1 MGLRIVYGRAG
12 TGKSTFC
19 INQIKRKIENSP
31 KNKLLLI
38 VPEQFTFQTE
48 NRMLEAIGEK
58 FVLNAE
64 VLSFK
69 RLAYK
74 VFNECGGITK
84 NIMSDAGKSMLLFK
98 VLEDLSDDMTIFKSA
113 SKQKGFID
121 IASKTIT
128 EFKKYN
134 VNNEVL
140 DLTLD
145 QIEEPNLKMKMEELK
160 DIFNEFNS
168 KLHEG
173 HIDGEDQLLLL
184 DEKLDDCC
192 IYDDAEIWI
201 DEFTTFTPSQLSV
214 ISKLLKKARRVN
226 ITLSLDDTKA
236 YKGESDLFGATKN
249 TEKRLIRLIEEEG
262 LPFDGYINLNEDVPY
277 RFKENEEFKHIERQL
292 YAYPFEEYRGKN
304 ESVRLYKANNNY
316 DEVEFVAK
324 DILRL
329 VREKEY
335 RFKDISII
343 CRNVDSYEKVVSVI
357 FDEYEIPYYID
368 KKIDIASNPLIVFIN
383 SAVDIISKNWTYENV
398 FKYLKTGLIREFY
411 GRNYEEEN
419 NNLLDELEN
428 YVLAY
433 GIKGKKW
440 MEEWSNYSSNI
451 LKEEELSEENKQALN
466 RLNDIREAIVTPL
479 QEFAEECSG
488 KKTLKE
494 FAILLYEFLD
504 NKLGVMDTIDDYV
517 DFFKERDLQTKA
529 KEYSEVR
536 DIFINVLEQAVD
548 VLGEEKMDLTEFMKV
563 LNVGLSKYEMGL
575 IPVALD
581 QVNIGDITR
590 IKSRGA
596 KALYIIGV
604 NDGVLPSANKEEG
617 ILSDNDREILLE
629 KGVALA
635 SDTKTKVFE
644 EQFLVYT
651 AFTIASDY
659 LVVTYPLADF
669 EGKSQR
675 PSIIVHRLKKI
686 LPNVKEESE
695 GFKVI
700 RDEYEKVSAK
710 IPTLNELMIAMRKNQ
725 DDIKVE
731 EYWNT
736 VYKWFLENSKWKEK
750 IEYVKKGLEYSN
762 VSKNISKDKAKALY
776 EDSNSKISLSV
787 SRLEKYAQCP
797 FAYYI
802 QYGLK
807 AKDRKIYEFT
817 APDLGSFMHEILD
830 EFTNEV
836 KEQGLKWSDLNHE
849 KCRGIINE
857 LVDEQVKNNKS
868 SILNSSKRYS
878 YFTDRFKRIL
888 TKSVMVIT
896 EQMKRSDFEVYKNEL
911 AFGFNKDVDS
921 IKLALPSGENFFL
934 NGRIDR
940 VDKLNLEGETYLRVI
955 DYKTGARKFDLNK
968 FYNGLQ
974 MQLLVYLDALIN
986 NSENI
991 VESQAM
997 PGAILYFRI
1006 DDPILK
1012 SKGDLTEEEIK
1023 EEILKELKLDGLLLN
1038 DLKVVKAMDKDLEP
1052 GTHSLIIPANIKKAG
1067 DLGKNKALITMDQFE
1082 LLRKY
1087 VNEKMVEIC
1096 QDMIDGKIDIEP
1108 CKENKNT
1115 VCEYCSYSHIC
1126 QFDSSLEE
1134 NKYKVISKK
1143 KDEELWKS
1151 IYEKVGGEVH
1161 GD

>member
-1 MGLRIVYGRAG
+1 MGLKIIYGRAG

-19 INQIKRKIENSP
+19 INQIKKKINNSP
-31 KNKLLLI
+31 TNKLILL

-48 NRMLEAIGEK
+48 NKVLNAIGERY
-58 FVLNAE
+58 VLNAE

-69 RLAYK
+69 RLAHN
-74 VFNECGGITK
+74 VFNECGGATRT
-84 NIMSDAGKSMLLFK
+84 IMGDAGKSMLIFK
-98 VLEDLSDDMTIFKSA
+98 VLEDLGDNMTVFKNA
-113 SKQKGFID
+113 SRQKGFID

-140 DLTLD
+140 DLTINE
-145 QIEEPNLKMKMEELK
+145 IEDENLKMKMEELK
-160 DIFNEFNS
+160 DVFNEFNS
-168 KLHEG
+168 RLHEG
-173 HIDGEDQLLLL
+173 YVDEEDQLLLL
-184 DEKLDDCC
+184 NEKLDGCSL
-192 IYDDAEIWI
+192 YDGAEIWI
-201 DEFTTFTPSQLSV
+201 DEFSSFTPNQLSV
-214 ISKLLKKARRVN
+214 IGKLLKRAKSVN
-226 ITLSLDDTKA
+226 ITLSIDEVNLP
-236 YKGESDLFGATKN
+236 KGESDLFVATKN
-249 TEKRLIRLIEEEG
+249 TEKRLMNLIQEEG
-262 LPFDGYINLNEDVPY
+262 IAFNGYINLNEDIPY
-277 RFKENEEFKHIERQL
+277 RFKENKELAHIERQL
-292 YAYPFEEYRGKN
+292 YAYPFKQYRGKN
-304 ESVRLYKANNNY
+304 NSLRLYRANNNY
-316 DEVEFVAK
+316 DEIEFVAK

-329 VREKEY
+329 VREKQY
-335 RFKDISII
+335 RFKDISVI
-343 CRNVDSYEKVVSVI
+343 CRDVDNYEKVVSAI
-357 FDEYEIPYYID
+357 FSEYEIPYYID

-383 SAVDIISKNWTYENV
+383 SAVDIISKNWTYESM
-398 FKYLKTGLIREFY
+398 FKYLKTGLIKEFR
-411 GRNYEEEN
+411 GIEGAEFI
-419 NNLLDELEN
+419 DELEN

-440 MEEWSNYSSNI
+440 MEEWVNYSSSI
-451 LKEEELSEENKQALN
+451 LKEEDISEENKQRLE
-466 RLNDIREAIVTPL
+466 RLNDIRETIVTPL
-479 QEFAEECSG
+479 DEFNKQCKG

-494 FAILLYEFLD
+494 FATILYEFLD
-504 NKLGVMDTIDDYV
+504 SKLDIMDTIDKYV
-517 DFFKERDLQTKA
+517 EYFKENDMAIEA

-536 DIFINVLEQAVD
+536 DIFIDVLEQAVD
-548 VLGEEKMDLTEFMKV
+548 VLGNEVMDLNEFMKV
-563 LNVGLSKYEMGL
+563 LNIGLSQYEMGL

-590 IKSRGA
+590 IKSRGT

-604 NDGVLPSANKEEG
+604 NDGVLPSASKEEG

-629 KGVALA
+629 KGISLA
-635 SDTKTKVFE
+635 SDTRTKIFE

-651 AFTIASDY
+651 AFTIAEEY
-659 LVVTYPLADF
+659 LFVTYPLADF

-695 GFKVI
+695 GFKLVN
-700 RDEYEKVSAK
+700 DKYEKISAK
-710 IPTLNELMIAMRKNQ
+710 IPTLNELMIAIRKNY
-725 DDIKVE
+725 DGAEIED
-731 EYWNT
+731 YWKY
-736 VYKWFLENSKWKEK
+736 VYDWYLREPKWKER
-750 IEYVKKGLEYSN
+750 IEYVRKGLEYTN
-762 VSKNISKDKAKALY
+762 LENNISKEKAKKLY
-776 EDSNSKISLSV
+776 EDNKNKISLSV
-787 SRLEKYAQCP
+787 SRLERYAQCP

-830 EFTNEV
+830 EFTNEI
-836 KEQGLKWSDLNHE
+836 KEKDLKWSDLSKEN
-849 KCRGIINE
+849 CRNIINS
-857 LVDEQVKNNKS
+857 LVDNQVKNNKS

-888 TKSVMVIT
+888 TKSVMVIS
-896 EQMKRSDFEVYKNEL
+896 EQMKRSDFEIYKNEL
-911 AFGFNKDVDS
+911 AFGFSKDVNS
-921 IKLALPSGENFFL
+921 IKLDLPSGESFYL

-940 VDKLNLEGETYLRVI
+940 VDKLNLEGETYLRII
-955 DYKTGARKFDLNK
+955 DYKTGSKKFDLNK

-991 VESQAM
+991 VENQAM

-1023 EEILKELKLDGLLLN
+1023 SEVLKELKLEGLLL
-1038 DLKVVKAMDKDLEP
+1038 DDVKVVKAMDNTLEP
-1052 GTHSLIIPANIKKAG
+1052 GTHSLIIPANMKKAG
-1067 DLGKNKALITMDQFE
+1067 DLGKNKALITMEQFE

-1096 QDMIDGKIDIEP
+1096 QNMIEGKIDIEP
-1108 CKENKNT
+1108 CKENKNI
-1115 VCEYCSYSHIC
+1115 VCDYCNYSHIC
-1126 QFDSSLEE
+1126 QFDSSLED
-1134 NKYKVISKK
+1134 NRYKVIPKK
-1143 KDEELWKS
+1143 KDEEIWKS
-1151 IYEKVGGEVH
+1151 INEKVGGEVN

>member
-1 MGLRIVYGRAG
+1 MGLKIIYGRAG

-19 INQIKRKIENSP
+19 INQIKKKINNSP
-31 KNKLLLI
+31 TNKLILL

-48 NRMLEAIGEK
+48 NKVLSAIGERY
-58 FVLNAE
+58 VLNAE

-69 RLAYK
+69 RLAHN
-74 VFNECGGITK
+74 VFNECGGATRT
-84 NIMSDAGKSMLLFK
+84 IMEDAGKSMLIFK
-98 VLEDLSDDMTIFKSA
+98 VLEDLGDNMTVFKNA
-113 SKQKGFID
+113 SRQKGFID

-140 DLTLD
+140 DLTINE
-145 QIEEPNLKMKMEELK
+145 IEDENLKMKMEELK
-160 DIFNEFNS
+160 DVFNEFNS
-168 KLHEG
+168 RLHEG
-173 HIDGEDQLLLL
+173 YVDEEDQLLLL
-184 DEKLDDCC
+184 NEKLDGCSL
-192 IYDDAEIWI
+192 YDGAEIWI
-201 DEFTTFTPSQLSV
+201 DEFSSFTPNQLSV
-214 ISKLLKKARRVN
+214 IGKLLKRAKSVN
-226 ITLSLDDTKA
+226 ITLSIDEVNSP
-236 YKGESDLFGATKN
+236 KGESDLFVATKN
-249 TEKRLIRLIEEEG
+249 TEKRLMNLIQEEG
-262 LPFDGYINLNEDVPY
+262 IAFNGYINLNEDIPY
-277 RFKENEEFKHIERQL
+277 RFKENKELAHIERQL
-292 YAYPFEEYRGKN
+292 YAYPFKQYRGKN
-304 ESVRLYKANNNY
+304 NSLRLYRANNNY
-316 DEVEFVAK
+316 DEIEFVAK

-329 VREKEY
+329 VREKQY
-335 RFKDISII
+335 RFKDISVI
-343 CRNVDSYEKVVSVI
+343 CRDVDNYEKVVSAI
-357 FDEYEIPYYID
+357 FAEYEIPYYID

-383 SAVDIISKNWTYENV
+383 SAVDIISKNWTYESM
-398 FKYLKTGLIREFY
+398 FKYLKTGLIKEFR
-411 GRNYEEEN
+411 GIEGAE
-419 NNLLDELEN
+419 LIDELEN

-440 MEEWSNYSSNI
+440 IEEWVNYSSSI
-451 LKEEELSEENKQALN
+451 LKEEDISEENKQRLE
-466 RLNDIREAIVTPL
+466 RLNDIRETIVTPL
-479 QEFAEECSG
+479 DDLNKQCKG

-494 FAILLYEFLD
+494 FATILYEFLD
-504 NKLGVMDTIDDYV
+504 SKLDIMDTLDKYV
-517 DFFKERDLQTKA
+517 EYFKENDMAIEA

-536 DIFINVLEQAVD
+536 DIFIDVLEQAVD
-548 VLGEEKMDLTEFMKV
+548 VLGNEVMDLNEFMKV
-563 LNVGLSKYEMGL
+563 LNIGLSQYEMGL

-590 IKSRGA
+590 IKSRGT

-604 NDGVLPSANKEEG
+604 NDGVLPSASKEEG

-629 KGVALA
+629 KGISLA
-635 SDTKTKVFE
+635 SDTRTKIFE

-651 AFTIASDY
+651 AFTIAEEY

-695 GFKVI
+695 GFKLVNDKYDKI
-700 RDEYEKVSAK
+700 SAK
-710 IPTLNELMIAMRKNQ
+710 LPTLNELMIAIRKNY
-725 DDIKVE
+725 DGAEIED
-731 EYWNT
+731 YWKY
-736 VYKWFLENSKWKEK
+736 VYHWYLREPKWKER
-750 IEYVKKGLEYSN
+750 IEYVKKGLEYTN
-762 VSKNISKDKAKALY
+762 LENNISKEKAKKLY
-776 EDSNSKISLSV
+776 EDNKNKISLSV
-787 SRLEKYAQCP
+787 SRLERYAQCP

-830 EFTNEV
+830 EFTNEI
-836 KEQGLKWSDLNHE
+836 KEKDLKWSDLSKEN
-849 KCRGIINE
+849 CRNIINS
-857 LVDEQVKNNKS
+857 LVDNQVKNNKS

-888 TKSVMVIT
+888 TKSVMVIS
-896 EQMKRSDFEVYKNEL
+896 EQMKRSDFEIYKNEL
-911 AFGFNKDVDS
+911 AFGFSKDVNS
-921 IKLALPSGENFFL
+921 IKLDLPSGESFYL

-940 VDKLNLEGETYLRVI
+940 VDKLNLDGETYLRII
-955 DYKTGARKFDLNK
+955 DYKTGSKKFDLNK

-991 VESQAM
+991 VENQAM

-1023 EEILKELKLDGLLLN
+1023 SEVLKELKLEGLLL
-1038 DLKVVKAMDKDLEP
+1038 DDVKVVKAMDTTLEP
-1052 GTHSLIIPANIKKAG
+1052 GTHSLIIPANMKKAG
-1067 DLGKNKALITMDQFE
+1067 DLGKNKALITMEQFE

-1096 QDMIDGKIDIEP
+1096 QNMIEGKIDIEP
-1108 CKENKNT
+1108 CKENKNI
-1115 VCEYCSYSHIC
+1115 VCDYCNYSHIC
-1126 QFDSSLEE
+1126 QFDSSLED
-1134 NKYKVISKK
+1134 NRYKVIPKK
-1143 KDEELWKS
+1143 KDEDIWKS
-1151 IYEKVGGEVH
+1151 INEKVGGEVN

>member
-1 MGLRIVYGRAG
+1 MGLKIIYGRAG

-19 INQIKRKIENSP
+19 INQIKKKINNSP
-31 KNKLLLI
+31 TNKLILL

-48 NRMLEAIGEK
+48 NKVLSAIGERY
-58 FVLNAE
+58 VLNAE

-69 RLAYK
+69 RLAHN
-74 VFNECGGITK
+74 VFNECGGATRT
-84 NIMSDAGKSMLLFK
+84 IMGDAGKSMLIFK
-98 VLEDLSDDMTIFKSA
+98 VLEDLGDNMTVFKNA
-113 SKQKGFID
+113 SRQKGFID

-140 DLTLD
+140 DLTINE
-145 QIEEPNLKMKMEELK
+145 IEDENLKMKMEELK
-160 DIFNEFNS
+160 DVFNEFNS
-168 KLHEG
+168 RLHEG
-173 HIDGEDQLLLL
+173 YVDEEDQLLLL
-184 DEKLDDCC
+184 NEKLDGCSL
-192 IYDDAEIWI
+192 YDGAEIWI
-201 DEFTTFTPSQLSV
+201 DEFSSFTPNQLSV
-214 ISKLLKKARRVN
+214 IGKLLKRAKSVN
-226 ITLSLDDTKA
+226 ITLSIDEVNSL
-236 YKGESDLFGATKN
+236 KGESDLFVATKN
-249 TEKRLIRLIEEEG
+249 TEKRLMNLIQEEG
-262 LPFDGYINLNEDVPY
+262 IAFSGYINLNEDIPY
-277 RFKENEEFKHIERQL
+277 RFKENKELAHIERQL
-292 YAYPFEEYRGKN
+292 YAYPFKQYRGKN
-304 ESVRLYKANNNY
+304 NSLRLYRANNNY
-316 DEVEFVAK
+316 DEIEFVAK

-329 VREKEY
+329 VREKQY
-335 RFKDISII
+335 RFKDISVI
-343 CRNVDSYEKVVSVI
+343 CRDVDNYEKVVSAI
-357 FDEYEIPYYID
+357 FSEYEIPYYID

-383 SAVDIISKNWTYENV
+383 SAVDIISKNWTYESM
-398 FKYLKTGLIREFY
+398 FKYLKTGLIKEFR
-411 GRNYEEEN
+411 GIEGAE
-419 NNLLDELEN
+419 LIDELEN

-440 MEEWSNYSSNI
+440 MEEWVNYSSSI
-451 LKEEELSEENKQALN
+451 LKEEEISEENKQRLE
-466 RLNDIREAIVTPL
+466 RLNDIRETIVTPL
-479 QEFAEECSG
+479 DEFNKQCKG

-494 FAILLYEFLD
+494 FATILYEFLD
-504 NKLGVMDTIDDYV
+504 SKLDIMDTLDKYV
-517 DFFKERDLQTKA
+517 EYFKENDMAIEA

-536 DIFINVLEQAVD
+536 DIFIDVLEQAVD
-548 VLGEEKMDLTEFMKV
+548 VLGNEVMDLNEFMKV
-563 LNVGLSKYEMGL
+563 LNIGLSQYEMGL

-590 IKSRGA
+590 IKSRGT

-604 NDGVLPSANKEEG
+604 NDGVLPSASKEEG

-629 KGVALA
+629 KGISLA
-635 SDTKTKVFE
+635 SDTRTKIFE

-651 AFTIASDY
+651 AFTIAEEY

-695 GFKVI
+695 GFKLVN
-700 RDEYEKVSAK
+700 DKYEKISAK
-710 IPTLNELMIAMRKNQ
+710 IPTLNELMIAIRKNY
-725 DDIKVE
+725 DGAEIED
-731 EYWNT
+731 YWKY
-736 VYKWFLENSKWKEK
+736 VYDWYLREPKWKER
-750 IEYVKKGLEYSN
+750 IEYVKKGLEYTN
-762 VSKNISKDKAKALY
+762 LENNISKEKAKKLY
-776 EDSNSKISLSV
+776 EDNKNKISLSV
-787 SRLEKYAQCP
+787 SRLERYAQCP

-830 EFTNEV
+830 EFTNEI
-836 KEQGLKWSDLNHE
+836 KEKDLKWSDLSKEN
-849 KCRGIINE
+849 CRNIINS
-857 LVDEQVKNNKS
+857 LVDNQVKNNKS

-888 TKSVMVIT
+888 TKSVMVIS
-896 EQMKRSDFEVYKNEL
+896 EQMKRSDFEIYKNEL
-911 AFGFNKDVDS
+911 AFGFSKDVNS
-921 IKLALPSGENFFL
+921 IKLDLPSGESFYL

-940 VDKLNLEGETYLRVI
+940 VDKLNLDGETYLRII
-955 DYKTGARKFDLNK
+955 DYKTGSKKFDLNK

-991 VESQAM
+991 VENQAM

-1023 EEILKELKLDGLLLN
+1023 SEVLKELKLEGLLL
-1038 DLKVVKAMDKDLEP
+1038 DDVKVVKAMDTTLEP
-1052 GTHSLIIPANIKKAG
+1052 GTHSLIIPANMKKAG
-1067 DLGKNKALITMDQFE
+1067 DLGKNKALITMEQFE

-1096 QDMIDGKIDIEP
+1096 QNMIEGKIDIEP
-1108 CKENKNT
+1108 CKENKNI
-1115 VCEYCSYSHIC
+1115 VCDYCNYSHIC
-1126 QFDSSLEE
+1126 QFDSSLED
-1134 NKYKVISKK
+1134 NRYKVIPKK
-1143 KDEELWKS
+1143 KDEDIWKS
-1151 IYEKVGGEVH
+1151 INEKVGGEVN

>member
-1 MGLRIVYGRAG
+1 MGLKIIYGRAG

-19 INQIKRKIENSP
+19 INQIKKKINNSP
-31 KNKLLLI
+31 TNKLILL

-48 NRMLEAIGEK
+48 NKVLSAIGERY
-58 FVLNAE
+58 VLNAE

-69 RLAYK
+69 RLAHN
-74 VFNECGGITK
+74 VFNECGGATRT
-84 NIMSDAGKSMLLFK
+84 IMGDAGKSMLIFK
-98 VLEDLSDDMTIFKSA
+98 VLEDLGDNMTVFKNA
-113 SKQKGFID
+113 SRQKGFID

-140 DLTLD
+140 DLTINE
-145 QIEEPNLKMKMEELK
+145 IEDENLKMKMEELK
-160 DIFNEFNS
+160 DVFNEFNS
-168 KLHEG
+168 RLHEG
-173 HIDGEDQLLLL
+173 YVDEEDQLLLL
-184 DEKLDDCC
+184 NEKLDGCSL
-192 IYDDAEIWI
+192 YDGAEIWI
-201 DEFTTFTPSQLSV
+201 DEFSSFTPNQLSV
-214 ISKLLKKARRVN
+214 IGKLLKRAKSVN
-226 ITLSLDDTKA
+226 ITLSIDEVNSL
-236 YKGESDLFGATKN
+236 KGESDLFVATKN
-249 TEKRLIRLIEEEG
+249 TEKRLMNLIQEEG
-262 LPFDGYINLNEDVPY
+262 IAFNGYINLNEDIPY
-277 RFKENEEFKHIERQL
+277 RFKENKELAHIERQL
-292 YAYPFEEYRGKN
+292 YAYPFKQYRGKN
-304 ESVRLYKANNNY
+304 NSLRLYRANNNY
-316 DEVEFVAK
+316 DEIEFVAK

-329 VREKEY
+329 VREKQY
-335 RFKDISII
+335 RFKDISVI
-343 CRNVDSYEKVVSVI
+343 CRDVDNYEKVVSAI
-357 FDEYEIPYYID
+357 FAEYEIPYYID

-383 SAVDIISKNWTYENV
+383 SAVDIISKNWTYESM
-398 FKYLKTGLIREFY
+398 FKYLKTGLIKEFR
-411 GRNYEEEN
+411 GVEGAEFI
-419 NNLLDELEN
+419 DELEN

-440 MEEWSNYSSNI
+440 MEEWVNYSSSI
-451 LKEEELSEENKQALN
+451 LKEEEISEENKQRLE
-466 RLNDIREAIVTPL
+466 RLNDIRETIVTPL
-479 QEFAEECSG
+479 DEFNKQCKG

-494 FAILLYEFLD
+494 FATILYEFLD
-504 NKLGVMDTIDDYV
+504 SKLDIMDTIDKYV
-517 DFFKERDLQTKA
+517 DYFKENDMAIEA

-536 DIFINVLEQAVD
+536 DIFIDVLEQAVD
-548 VLGEEKMDLTEFMKV
+548 VLGNEVMDLNEFMKV
-563 LNVGLSKYEMGL
+563 LNIGLSQYEMGL

-590 IKSRGA
+590 IKSRGT

-604 NDGVLPSANKEEG
+604 NDGVLPSASKEEG

-629 KGVALA
+629 KGISLA
-635 SDTKTKVFE
+635 SDTRTKIFE

-651 AFTIASDY
+651 AFTIAEEY

-695 GFKVI
+695 GFKLVN
-700 RDEYEKVSAK
+700 DKYEKISAK
-710 IPTLNELMIAMRKNQ
+710 IPTLNELMIAIRKNY
-725 DDIKVE
+725 DGAEIED
-731 EYWNT
+731 YWKY
-736 VYKWFLENSKWKEK
+736 VYDWYLREPKWKER
-750 IEYVKKGLEYSN
+750 IEYVKKGLEYTN
-762 VSKNISKDKAKALY
+762 LENNISKEKAKKLY
-776 EDSNSKISLSV
+776 EDNKNKISLSV
-787 SRLEKYAQCP
+787 SRLERYAQCP

-830 EFTNEV
+830 EFTNEI
-836 KEQGLKWSDLNHE
+836 KEKDLKWSDLSKEN
-849 KCRGIINE
+849 CRNIINS
-857 LVDEQVKNNKS
+857 LVDNQVKNNKS

-888 TKSVMVIT
+888 TKSVMVIS
-896 EQMKRSDFEVYKNEL
+896 EQMKRSDFEIYKNEL
-911 AFGFNKDVDS
+911 AFGFSKDVNS
-921 IKLALPSGENFFL
+921 IKLDLPSGESFYL

-940 VDKLNLEGETYLRVI
+940 VDKLNLDGETYLRII
-955 DYKTGARKFDLNK
+955 DYKTGSKKFDLNK

-991 VESQAM
+991 VENQAM

-1023 EEILKELKLDGLLLN
+1023 SEVLKELKLEGLLL
-1038 DLKVVKAMDKDLEP
+1038 DDVKVVKAMDNTLEP
-1052 GTHSLIIPANIKKAG
+1052 GTHSLIIPANMKKAG
-1067 DLGKNKALITMDQFE
+1067 DLGKNKALITMEQFE

-1096 QDMIDGKIDIEP
+1096 QNMIEGKIDIEP
-1108 CKENKNT
+1108 CKENKNI
-1115 VCEYCSYSHIC
+1115 VCDYCNYSHIC
-1126 QFDSSLEE
+1126 QFDSSLED
-1134 NKYKVISKK
+1134 NRYKVIPKK
-1143 KDEELWKS
+1143 KDEDIWKS
-1151 IYEKVGGEVH
+1151 INEKVGGEVN

>member
-1 MGLRIVYGRAG
+1 MGLKIIYGRAG

-19 INQIKRKIENSP
+19 INQIKKKINKSP
-31 KNKLLLI
+31 TNKLILL

-48 NRMLEAIGEK
+48 NKVLNAIGERY
-58 FVLNAE
+58 VLNAE

-69 RLAYK
+69 RLAHN
-74 VFNECGGITK
+74 VFNECGGATRT
-84 NIMSDAGKSMLLFK
+84 IMGDAGKSMLIFK
-98 VLEDLSDDMTIFKSA
+98 VLEDLGDNMTVFKNA
-113 SKQKGFID
+113 SRQKGFID

-140 DLTLD
+140 DLTINE
-145 QIEEPNLKMKMEELK
+145 IEDENLKMKMEELK
-160 DIFNEFNS
+160 DVFNEFNS
-168 KLHEG
+168 RLHEG
-173 HIDGEDQLLLL
+173 YIDEEDQLLLL
-184 DEKLDDCC
+184 NERLDGCSL
-192 IYDDAEIWI
+192 YDGAEIWI
-201 DEFTTFTPSQLSV
+201 DEFSSFTPNQLSV
-214 ISKLLKKARRVN
+214 IGKLLKRAKSVN
-226 ITLSLDDTKA
+226 ITLSIDEA
-236 YKGESDLFGATKN
+236 NSPKGESDLFVVTKN
-249 TEKRLIRLIEEEG
+249 TEKRLMNLIQEEG
-262 LPFDGYINLNEDVPY
+262 IAFNGYINLNEDIPY
-277 RFKENEEFKHIERQL
+277 RFKENKELAHIERQL
-292 YAYPFEEYRGKN
+292 YAYPFKQYRGKN
-304 ESVRLYKANNNY
+304 NSLRLYRANNNY
-316 DEVEFVAK
+316 DEIEFVAK

-329 VREKEY
+329 VREKQY
-335 RFKDISII
+335 RFKDISVI
-343 CRNVDSYEKVVSVI
+343 CRNVDNYEKVVSAI
-357 FDEYEIPYYID
+357 FAEYEIPYYID

-383 SAVDIISKNWTYENV
+383 SAVDIISKNWTYESM
-398 FKYLKTGLIREFY
+398 FKYLKTGLIKEFR
-411 GRNYEEEN
+411 GIEGAE
-419 NNLLDELEN
+419 LIDELEN

-440 MEEWSNYSSNI
+440 MEEWVNYSSSI
-451 LKEEELSEENKQALN
+451 LKEEEISEENKQRLE
-466 RLNDIREAIVTPL
+466 RLNDIRETIVAPL
-479 QEFAEECSG
+479 DEFNKQCKG

-494 FAILLYEFLD
+494 FATILYEFLD
-504 NKLGVMDTIDDYV
+504 SKLDVMDTIDKYV
-517 DFFKERDLQTKA
+517 DYFKENDMAIEA

-536 DIFINVLEQAVD
+536 DIFIDVLEQAVD
-548 VLGEEKMDLTEFMKV
+548 VLGNEVMDLNEFMKV
-563 LNVGLSKYEMGL
+563 LNIGLSQYEMGL

-590 IKSRGA
+590 IKSRGT

-604 NDGVLPSANKEEG
+604 NDGVLPSASKEEG

-629 KGVALA
+629 KGISLA
-635 SDTKTKVFE
+635 SDTRTKIFE
-644 EQFLVYT
+644 EQFLVYI
-651 AFTIASDY
+651 AFTIAEEY

-695 GFKVI
+695 GFKLVN
-700 RDEYEKVSAK
+700 DKYEKISAK
-710 IPTLNELMIAMRKNQ
+710 IPTLNELMIAIRKNYDGAEI
-725 DDIKVE
+725 DD
-731 EYWNT
+731 YWKY
-736 VYKWFLENSKWKEK
+736 VYDWYLKEPKWKER
-750 IEYVKKGLEYSN
+750 IEYVKKGLEYTN
-762 VSKNISKDKAKALY
+762 LENNISKEKAKKLY
-776 EDSNSKISLSV
+776 EDNKNKISLSV
-787 SRLEKYAQCP
+787 SRLERYAQCP

-830 EFTNEV
+830 EFTNEI
-836 KEQGLKWSDLNHE
+836 KEKDLKWSDLSKEN
-849 KCRGIINE
+849 CRNIINS
-857 LVDEQVKNNKS
+857 LVDNQVKNNKS

-888 TKSVMVIT
+888 TKSVMVIS
-896 EQMKRSDFEVYKNEL
+896 EQMKRSDFEIYKNEL
-911 AFGFNKDVDS
+911 AFGFSKDVNS
-921 IKLALPSGENFFL
+921 IKLDLPSGESFYL

-940 VDKLNLEGETYLRVI
+940 VDKLNLDGETYLRII
-955 DYKTGARKFDLNK
+955 DYKTGSKKFDLNK

-991 VESQAM
+991 VENQAM

-1023 EEILKELKLDGLLLN
+1023 SEVLKELKLEGLLL
-1038 DLKVVKAMDKDLEP
+1038 DDVKVVKAMDNTLEP
-1052 GTHSLIIPANIKKAG
+1052 GTHSLIIPANMKKAG
-1067 DLGKNKALITMDQFE
+1067 DLGKNKALITMEQFE

-1096 QDMIDGKIDIEP
+1096 QNMIEGKIDIEP
-1108 CKENKNT
+1108 CKENKNI
-1115 VCEYCSYSHIC
+1115 VCDYCNYSHIC
-1126 QFDSSLEE
+1126 QFDSSLED
-1134 NKYKVISKK
+1134 NRYKVIPKK
-1143 KDEELWKS
+1143 KDEEIWKS
-1151 IYEKVGGEVH
+1151 INEKVGGEVN

>member
-1 MGLRIVYGRAG
+1 MGLKIIYGRAG

-19 INQIKRKIENSP
+19 INQIKKKINNSP
-31 KNKLLLI
+31 TNKLILL

-48 NRMLEAIGEK
+48 NKVLSAIGERY
-58 FVLNAE
+58 VLNAE

-69 RLAYK
+69 RLAHN
-74 VFNECGGITK
+74 VFNECGGATRT
-84 NIMSDAGKSMLLFK
+84 IMGDAGKSMLIFK
-98 VLEDLSDDMTIFKSA
+98 VLEDLGDNMTVFKNA
-113 SKQKGFID
+113 SRQKGFID

-140 DLTLD
+140 DLTINE
-145 QIEEPNLKMKMEELK
+145 IEDENLKMKMEELK
-160 DIFNEFNS
+160 DVFNEFNS
-168 KLHEG
+168 RLHEG
-173 HIDGEDQLLLL
+173 YVDEEDQLLLL
-184 DEKLDDCC
+184 NEKLDGCSL
-192 IYDDAEIWI
+192 YDGAEIWI
-201 DEFTTFTPSQLSV
+201 DEFSSFTPNQLSV
-214 ISKLLKKARRVN
+214 IGKLLKRAKSVN
-226 ITLSLDDTKA
+226 ITLSIDEVNLP
-236 YKGESDLFGATKN
+236 KGESDLFVATKN
-249 TEKRLIRLIEEEG
+249 TEKRLMNLIQEEG
-262 LPFDGYINLNEDVPY
+262 IAFNGYINLNEDIPY
-277 RFKENEEFKHIERQL
+277 RFKENKELAHIERQL
-292 YAYPFEEYRGKN
+292 YAYPFKQYRGKN
-304 ESVRLYKANNNY
+304 NSLRLYRANNNY
-316 DEVEFVAK
+316 DEIEFVAK

-329 VREKEY
+329 VREKQY
-335 RFKDISII
+335 RFKDISVI
-343 CRNVDSYEKVVSVI
+343 CRDVDNYEKVVSAI
-357 FDEYEIPYYID
+357 FAEYEIPYYID

-383 SAVDIISKNWTYENV
+383 SAVDIISKNWTYESM
-398 FKYLKTGLIREFY
+398 FKYLKTGLIKEFR
-411 GRNYEEEN
+411 GIKGAE
-419 NNLLDELEN
+419 LIDELEN

-440 MEEWSNYSSNI
+440 MEEWVNYSSSI
-451 LKEEELSEENKQALN
+451 LKEEEISEENKQRLE
-466 RLNDIREAIVTPL
+466 RLNDIRETISTPL
-479 QEFAEECSG
+479 DEFNKQCKG

-494 FAILLYEFLD
+494 FATILYEFLD
-504 NKLGVMDTIDDYV
+504 SKLDVMDTIDKYV
-517 DFFKERDLQTKA
+517 EYFKENDMAIEA

-536 DIFINVLEQAVD
+536 DIFIDVLEQAVD
-548 VLGEEKMDLTEFMKV
+548 VLGNEVMDLNEFMKV
-563 LNVGLSKYEMGL
+563 LNIGLSQYEMGL

-590 IKSRGA
+590 IKSRGT

-604 NDGVLPSANKEEG
+604 NDGVLPSASKEEG

-629 KGVALA
+629 KGISLA
-635 SDTKTKVFE
+635 SDTRTKIFE

-651 AFTIASDY
+651 AFTIAEEY

-695 GFKVI
+695 GFKLVN
-700 RDEYEKVSAK
+700 DKYEKISAK
-710 IPTLNELMIAMRKNQ
+710 IPTLNELMIAIRKNY
-725 DDIKVE
+725 DGAEIED
-731 EYWNT
+731 YWKY
-736 VYKWFLENSKWKEK
+736 VYDWYLREPKWKER
-750 IEYVKKGLEYSN
+750 IEYVKKGLEYTN
-762 VSKNISKDKAKALY
+762 LENNISKEKAKKLY
-776 EDSNSKISLSV
+776 EDNKNKISLSV
-787 SRLEKYAQCP
+787 SRLERYAQCP

-830 EFTNEV
+830 EFTNEI
-836 KEQGLKWSDLNHE
+836 KEKDLKWSDLSKEN
-849 KCRGIINE
+849 CRNIINS
-857 LVDEQVKNNKS
+857 LVDNQVKNNKS

-888 TKSVMVIT
+888 TKSVMVIS
-896 EQMKRSDFEVYKNEL
+896 EQMKRSDFEIYKNEL
-911 AFGFNKDVDS
+911 AFGFSKDVNS
-921 IKLALPSGENFFL
+921 IKLDLPSGESFYL

-940 VDKLNLEGETYLRVI
+940 VDKLNLDGETYLRII
-955 DYKTGARKFDLNK
+955 DYKTGSKKFDLNK

-991 VESQAM
+991 VENQAM

-1023 EEILKELKLDGLLLN
+1023 SEVLKELKLEGLLL
-1038 DLKVVKAMDKDLEP
+1038 DDVKVVKAMDNTLEP
-1052 GTHSLIIPANIKKAG
+1052 GTHSLIIPANMKKAG
-1067 DLGKNKALITMDQFE
+1067 DLGKNKALITMEQFE

-1096 QDMIDGKIDIEP
+1096 QNMIEGKIDIEP
-1108 CKENKNT
+1108 CKENKNI
-1115 VCEYCSYSHIC
+1115 VCDYCNYSHIC
-1126 QFDSSLEE
+1126 QFDSSLED
-1134 NKYKVISKK
+1134 NRYKVIPKK
-1143 KDEELWKS
+1143 KDEEIWKS
-1151 IYEKVGGEVH
+1151 INEKVGGEVN

>member
-1 MGLRIVYGRAG
+1 MGLKIIYGRAG

-19 INQIKRKIENSP
+19 INQIKKKINNSP
-31 KNKLLLI
+31 TNKLILLI
-38 VPEQFTFQTE
+38 PEQFTFQTE
-48 NRMLEAIGEK
+48 NKVLSAIGERY
-58 FVLNAE
+58 VLNAE

-69 RLAYK
+69 RLAHN
-74 VFNECGGITK
+74 VFNECGGATRT
-84 NIMSDAGKSMLLFK
+84 IMGDAGKSMLIFK
-98 VLEDLSDDMTIFKSA
+98 VLEDLGDNMTVFKNA
-113 SKQKGFID
+113 SRQKGFID

-140 DLTLD
+140 DLTINE
-145 QIEEPNLKMKMEELK
+145 IEDENLKMKMEELK
-160 DIFNEFNS
+160 DVFNEFNS
-168 KLHEG
+168 RLHEG
-173 HIDGEDQLLLL
+173 YVDEEDQLLLL
-184 DEKLDDCC
+184 NEKLDGCSL
-192 IYDDAEIWI
+192 YDGAEIWI
-201 DEFTTFTPSQLSV
+201 DEFSSFTPNQLSV
-214 ISKLLKKARRVN
+214 IGKLLKRAKSVN
-226 ITLSLDDTKA
+226 ITLSIDEVNLP
-236 YKGESDLFGATKN
+236 KGESDLFVATKN
-249 TEKRLIRLIEEEG
+249 TEKRLMNLIQEEG
-262 LPFDGYINLNEDVPY
+262 IAFNGYINLNEDIPY
-277 RFKENEEFKHIERQL
+277 RFKENKELAHIERQL
-292 YAYPFEEYRGKN
+292 YAYPFKQYRGKN
-304 ESVRLYKANNNY
+304 NSLRLYRANNNY
-316 DEVEFVAK
+316 DEIEFVAK

-329 VREKEY
+329 VREKQY
-335 RFKDISII
+335 RFKDISVI
-343 CRNVDSYEKVVSVI
+343 CRDVDNYEKVVSAI
-357 FDEYEIPYYID
+357 FAEYEIPYYID

-383 SAVDIISKNWTYENV
+383 SAVDIISKNWTYESM
-398 FKYLKTGLIREFY
+398 FKYLKTGLIKEFR
-411 GRNYEEEN
+411 GIEGAE
-419 NNLLDELEN
+419 LIDELEN

-440 MEEWSNYSSNI
+440 MEEWVNYSSSI
-451 LKEEELSEENKQALN
+451 LKEEEISEENKQRLE
-466 RLNDIREAIVTPL
+466 RLNDIRETIVTPL
-479 QEFAEECSG
+479 DEFNKQCKG

-494 FAILLYEFLD
+494 FATILYEFLD
-504 NKLGVMDTIDDYV
+504 SKLDVMDTIDKYV
-517 DFFKERDLQTKA
+517 DYFKENDMAIEA

-536 DIFINVLEQAVD
+536 DIFIDVLEQAVD
-548 VLGEEKMDLTEFMKV
+548 VLGNEVMDLNEFMKV
-563 LNVGLSKYEMGL
+563 LNIGLSQYEMGL

-590 IKSRGA
+590 IKSRGT

-604 NDGVLPSANKEEG
+604 NDGVLPSASKEEG

-629 KGVALA
+629 KGISLA
-635 SDTKTKVFE
+635 SDTRTKIFE

-651 AFTIASDY
+651 AFTIAEEY

-695 GFKVI
+695 GFKLVN
-700 RDEYEKVSAK
+700 DKYEKISAK
-710 IPTLNELMIAMRKNQ
+710 IPTLNELMIEIRKNY
-725 DDIKVE
+725 DGAEIED
-731 EYWNT
+731 YWKY
-736 VYKWFLENSKWKEK
+736 VYDWYLREPKWKER
-750 IEYVKKGLEYSN
+750 IEYVRKGLEYTN
-762 VSKNISKDKAKALY
+762 LENNISKEKAKKLY
-776 EDSNSKISLSV
+776 EDNKNKISLSV
-787 SRLEKYAQCP
+787 SRLERYAQCP

-830 EFTNEV
+830 EFTNEI
-836 KEQGLKWSDLNHE
+836 KEKDLKWSDLSKEN
-849 KCRGIINE
+849 CRNIINS
-857 LVDEQVKNNKS
+857 LVDNQVKNNKS

-888 TKSVMVIT
+888 TKSVMVIS
-896 EQMKRSDFEVYKNEL
+896 EQMKRSDFEIYKNEL
-911 AFGFNKDVDS
+911 AFGFSKDVNS
-921 IKLALPSGENFFL
+921 IKLDLPSGESFYL

-940 VDKLNLEGETYLRVI
+940 VDKLNLDGETYLRII
-955 DYKTGARKFDLNK
+955 DYKTGSKKFDLNK

-991 VESQAM
+991 VENQAM

-1023 EEILKELKLDGLLLN
+1023 SEVLKELKLEGLLL
-1038 DLKVVKAMDKDLEP
+1038 DDVKVVKAMDNTLEP
-1052 GTHSLIIPANIKKAG
+1052 GTHSLIIPANMKKAG
-1067 DLGKNKALITMDQFE
+1067 DLGKNKALITMEQFE

-1096 QDMIDGKIDIEP
+1096 QNMIEGKIDIEP
-1108 CKENKNT
+1108 CKENKNI
-1115 VCEYCSYSHIC
+1115 VCDYCNYSHIC
-1126 QFDSSLEE
+1126 QFDSSLED
-1134 NKYKVISKK
+1134 NRYKVIPKK
-1143 KDEELWKS
+1143 KDEEIWKS
-1151 IYEKVGGEVH
+1151 INEKVGGEVN

>member
-1 MGLRIVYGRAG
+1 MGLKIIYGRAG

-19 INQIKRKIENSP
+19 INQIKKKINNSP
-31 KNKLLLI
+31 TNKLILLI
-38 VPEQFTFQTE
+38 PEQFTFQTE
-48 NRMLEAIGEK
+48 NKVLSAIGERY
-58 FVLNAE
+58 VLNAE

-69 RLAYK
+69 RLAHN
-74 VFNECGGITK
+74 VFNECGGATRT
-84 NIMSDAGKSMLLFK
+84 IMGDAGKSMLIFK
-98 VLEDLSDDMTIFKSA
+98 VLEDLGDNMTVFKNA
-113 SKQKGFID
+113 SRQKGFID

-140 DLTLD
+140 DLTINE
-145 QIEEPNLKMKMEELK
+145 IEDENLKMKMEELK
-160 DIFNEFNS
+160 DVFNEFNS
-168 KLHEG
+168 RLHEG
-173 HIDGEDQLLLL
+173 YVDEEDQLLLL
-184 DEKLDDCC
+184 NEKLDGCSL
-192 IYDDAEIWI
+192 YDGAEIWI
-201 DEFTTFTPSQLSV
+201 DEFSSFTPNQLSV
-214 ISKLLKKARRVN
+214 IGKLLKRAKSVN
-226 ITLSLDDTKA
+226 ITLSIDEVNLP
-236 YKGESDLFGATKN
+236 KGESDLFVATKN
-249 TEKRLIRLIEEEG
+249 TEKRLMNLIQEEG
-262 LPFDGYINLNEDVPY
+262 IAFNGYINLNEDIPY
-277 RFKENEEFKHIERQL
+277 RFKENKELAHIERQL
-292 YAYPFEEYRGKN
+292 YAYPFKQYRGKN
-304 ESVRLYKANNNY
+304 NSLRLYRANNNY
-316 DEVEFVAK
+316 DEIEFVAK

-329 VREKEY
+329 VREKQY
-335 RFKDISII
+335 RFKDISVI
-343 CRNVDSYEKVVSVI
+343 CRDVDNYEKVVSAI
-357 FDEYEIPYYID
+357 FAEYEIPYYID

-383 SAVDIISKNWTYENV
+383 SAVDIISKNWTYESM
-398 FKYLKTGLIREFY
+398 FKYLKTGLIKEFR
-411 GRNYEEEN
+411 GIEGAE
-419 NNLLDELEN
+419 LIDELEN

-440 MEEWSNYSSNI
+440 MEEWVNYSSSI
-451 LKEEELSEENKQALN
+451 LKEEDISEENKQRLE
-466 RLNDIREAIVTPL
+466 RLNDIRETIVTPL
-479 QEFAEECSG
+479 DEFNKQCKG

-494 FAILLYEFLD
+494 FATILYEFLD
-504 NKLGVMDTIDDYV
+504 SKLDVMDTIDKYV
-517 DFFKERDLQTKA
+517 DYFKENDMAIEA

-536 DIFINVLEQAVD
+536 DIFIDVLEQAVD
-548 VLGEEKMDLTEFMKV
+548 VLGNEVMDLNEFIKV
-563 LNVGLSKYEMGL
+563 LNIGLSQYEMGL

-590 IKSRGA
+590 IKSRGT

-604 NDGVLPSANKEEG
+604 NDGVLPSASKEEG

-629 KGVALA
+629 KGISLA
-635 SDTKTKVFE
+635 SDTRTKIFE

-651 AFTIASDY
+651 AFTIAEEY

-695 GFKVI
+695 GFKLVNDKYDKI
-700 RDEYEKVSAK
+700 SAK
-710 IPTLNELMIAMRKNQ
+710 LPTLNELMIAIRKNY
-725 DDIKVE
+725 DGAEIED
-731 EYWNT
+731 YWKY
-736 VYKWFLENSKWKEK
+736 VYDWYLREPKWKER
-750 IEYVKKGLEYSN
+750 IEYVRKGLEYTN
-762 VSKNISKDKAKALY
+762 LENNISKEKAKKLY
-776 EDSNSKISLSV
+776 EDNKNKISLSV
-787 SRLEKYAQCP
+787 SRLERYAQCP

-830 EFTNEV
+830 EFTNEI
-836 KEQGLKWSDLNHE
+836 KEKDLKWSDLSKEN
-849 KCRGIINE
+849 CRNIINS
-857 LVDEQVKNNKS
+857 LVDNQVKNNKS

-888 TKSVMVIT
+888 TKSVMVIS
-896 EQMKRSDFEVYKNEL
+896 EQMKRSDFEIYKNEL
-911 AFGFNKDVDS
+911 AFGFSKDVNS
-921 IKLALPSGENFFL
+921 IKLDLPSGESFYL

-940 VDKLNLEGETYLRVI
+940 VDKLNLDGETYLRII
-955 DYKTGARKFDLNK
+955 DYKTGSKKFDLNK

-991 VESQAM
+991 VENQAM

-1023 EEILKELKLDGLLLN
+1023 SEVLKELKLEGLLL
-1038 DLKVVKAMDKDLEP
+1038 DDVKVVKAMDNTLEP
-1052 GTHSLIIPANIKKAG
+1052 GTHSLIIPANMKKAG
-1067 DLGKNKALITMDQFE
+1067 DLGKNKALITMEQFE

-1096 QDMIDGKIDIEP
+1096 QNMIEGKIDIEP
-1108 CKENKNT
+1108 CKENKNI
-1115 VCEYCSYSHIC
+1115 VCDYCNYSHIC
-1126 QFDSSLEE
+1126 QFDSSLED
-1134 NKYKVISKK
+1134 NRYKVIPKK
-1143 KDEELWKS
+1143 KDEDIWKS
-1151 IYEKVGGEVH
+1151 INEKVGGEVN

>member
-1 MGLRIVYGRAG
+1 MGLKIIYGRAG

-19 INQIKRKIENSP
+19 INQIKKKINNSP
-31 KNKLLLI
+31 TNKLILL

-48 NRMLEAIGEK
+48 NKVLSAIGERY
-58 FVLNAE
+58 VLNAE

-69 RLAYK
+69 RLAHN
-74 VFNECGGITK
+74 VFNECGGATRT
-84 NIMSDAGKSMLLFK
+84 IMGDAGKSMLIFK
-98 VLEDLSDDMTIFKSA
+98 VLEDLGDNMTVFKNA
-113 SKQKGFID
+113 SRQKGFID

-140 DLTLD
+140 NLTINE
-145 QIEEPNLKMKMEELK
+145 IEDENLKMKMEELK
-160 DIFNEFNS
+160 DVFNEFNS
-168 KLHEG
+168 RLHEG
-173 HIDGEDQLLLL
+173 YVDEEDQLLLL
-184 DEKLDDCC
+184 NEKLDGCSL
-192 IYDDAEIWI
+192 YDGAEIWI
-201 DEFTTFTPSQLSV
+201 DEFSSFTPNQLSV
-214 ISKLLKKARRVN
+214 IGKLLKKAKSVN
-226 ITLSLDDTKA
+226 ITLSIDEVNSPKV
-236 YKGESDLFGATKN
+236 ESDLFVATKN
-249 TEKRLIRLIEEEG
+249 TEKRLMNLIQEEG
-262 LPFDGYINLNEDVPY
+262 IAFNGYINLNEDIPY
-277 RFKENEEFKHIERQL
+277 RFKENKELAHIERQL
-292 YAYPFEEYRGKN
+292 YAYPFKQYRGEN
-304 ESVRLYKANNNY
+304 NSLRLYRANNNY
-316 DEVEFVAK
+316 DEIEFVAK

-329 VREKEY
+329 VREKQY
-335 RFKDISII
+335 RFKDISVI
-343 CRNVDSYEKVVSVI
+343 CRDVDNYEKVVSAI
-357 FDEYEIPYYID
+357 FAEYEIPYYID

-383 SAVDIISKNWTYENV
+383 SAVDIISKNWTYESM
-398 FKYLKTGLIREFY
+398 FKYLKTGLIKEFR
-411 GRNYEEEN
+411 GIEGAE
-419 NNLLDELEN
+419 LIDELEN

-440 MEEWSNYSSNI
+440 MEEWVNYSSSI
-451 LKEEELSEENKQALN
+451 LKEEEISEENKQRLE
-466 RLNDIREAIVTPL
+466 RLNDIRETIVAPL
-479 QEFAEECSG
+479 DEFNKQCKG

-494 FAILLYEFLD
+494 FATILYEFLD
-504 NKLGVMDTIDDYV
+504 SKLDIMDTLDKYV
-517 DFFKERDLQTKA
+517 EYFKENDMAIEA

-536 DIFINVLEQAVD
+536 DIFIDVLEQAVD
-548 VLGEEKMDLTEFMKV
+548 VLGNEVMDLNEFMKV
-563 LNVGLSKYEMGL
+563 LNIGLSQYEMGL

-590 IKSRGA
+590 IKSRGT

-604 NDGVLPSANKEEG
+604 NDGVLPSASKEEG

-629 KGVALA
+629 KGISLA
-635 SDTKTKVFE
+635 SDTRTKIFE

-651 AFTIASDY
+651 AFTIAEEY

-695 GFKVI
+695 GFKLVN
-700 RDEYEKVSAK
+700 DKYEKISAK
-710 IPTLNELMIAMRKNQ
+710 IPTLNELMIAIRKNY
-725 DDIKVE
+725 DGAEIED
-731 EYWNT
+731 YWKY
-736 VYKWFLENSKWKEK
+736 VYDWYLREPKWKER
-750 IEYVKKGLEYSN
+750 IEYVKKGLEYTN
-762 VSKNISKDKAKALY
+762 LENNISKEKAKKLY
-776 EDSNSKISLSV
+776 EDNKNKISLSV
-787 SRLEKYAQCP
+787 SRLERYAQCP

-830 EFTNEV
+830 EFTNEI
-836 KEQGLKWSDLNHE
+836 KEKDLKWSDLSKEN
-849 KCRGIINE
+849 CRNIINS
-857 LVDEQVKNNKS
+857 LVDNQVKNNKS

-888 TKSVMVIT
+888 TKSVMVIS
-896 EQMKRSDFEVYKNEL
+896 EQMKRSDFEIYKNEL
-911 AFGFNKDVDS
+911 AFGFSKDVNS
-921 IKLALPSGENFFL
+921 IKLDLPSGESFYL

-940 VDKLNLEGETYLRVI
+940 VDKLNLDGETYLRII
-955 DYKTGARKFDLNK
+955 DYKTGSKKFDLNK

-991 VESQAM
+991 VENQAM

-1023 EEILKELKLDGLLLN
+1023 SEVLKELKLEGLLL
-1038 DLKVVKAMDKDLEP
+1038 DDVKVVKAMDNTLEP
-1052 GTHSLIIPANIKKAG
+1052 GTHSLIIPANMKKAG
-1067 DLGKNKALITMDQFE
+1067 DLGKNKALITMEQFE

-1096 QDMIDGKIDIEP
+1096 QNMIEGKIDIEP
-1108 CKENKNT
+1108 CKENKNI
-1115 VCEYCSYSHIC
+1115 VCDYCNYSHIC
-1126 QFDSSLEE
+1126 QFDSSLED
-1134 NKYKVISKK
+1134 NRYKVIPKK
-1143 KDEELWKS
+1143 KDEDIWKS
-1151 IYEKVGGEVH
+1151 INEKVGGEVN

>member
-1 MGLRIVYGRAG
+1 MGLKIIYGRAG

-19 INQIKRKIENSP
+19 INQIKKKINNSP
-31 KNKLLLI
+31 TNKLILL

-48 NRMLEAIGEK
+48 NKVLSAIGERY
-58 FVLNAE
+58 VLNAE

-69 RLAYK
+69 RLAHN
-74 VFNECGGITK
+74 VFNECGGATRT
-84 NIMSDAGKSMLLFK
+84 IMGDAGKSMLIFK
-98 VLEDLSDDMTIFKSA
+98 VLEDLGDNMTVFKNA
-113 SKQKGFID
+113 SRQKGFID

-140 DLTLD
+140 DLTINE
-145 QIEEPNLKMKMEELK
+145 IEDENLKMKMEELK
-160 DIFNEFNS
+160 DVFNEFNS
-168 KLHEG
+168 RLHEG
-173 HIDGEDQLLLL
+173 YVDEEDQLLLL
-184 DEKLDDCC
+184 NKKLDGCSL
-192 IYDDAEIWI
+192 YDGAEIWI
-201 DEFTTFTPSQLSV
+201 DEFSSFTPNQLSV
-214 ISKLLKKARRVN
+214 IGKLLKRAKSVN
-226 ITLSLDDTKA
+226 ITLSIDEVNSP
-236 YKGESDLFGATKN
+236 KGESDLFVATKN
-249 TEKRLIRLIEEEG
+249 TEKRLMNLIQEEG
-262 LPFDGYINLNEDVPY
+262 IAFNGYINLNEDIPY
-277 RFKENEEFKHIERQL
+277 RFKENKELAHIERQL
-292 YAYPFEEYRGKN
+292 YAYPFKQYRGKN
-304 ESVRLYKANNNY
+304 NSLRLYRANNNY
-316 DEVEFVAK
+316 DEIEFVAK

-329 VREKEY
+329 VREKQY
-335 RFKDISII
+335 RFKDISVI
-343 CRNVDSYEKVVSVI
+343 CRDVDNYEKVVSAI
-357 FDEYEIPYYID
+357 FAEYEIPYYID

-383 SAVDIISKNWTYENV
+383 SAVDIISKNWTYESM
-398 FKYLKTGLIREFY
+398 FKYLKTGLIKEFR
-411 GRNYEEEN
+411 GIEGAE
-419 NNLLDELEN
+419 LIDELEN

-440 MEEWSNYSSNI
+440 MEEWVNYSSSI
-451 LKEEELSEENKQALN
+451 LKEEEISEENKQRLE
-466 RLNDIREAIVTPL
+466 RLNDIRESIVTPL
-479 QEFAEECSG
+479 DEFNKQCKG

-494 FAILLYEFLD
+494 FATILYEFLD
-504 NKLGVMDTIDDYV
+504 SKLDIMDTIDKYV
-517 DFFKERDLQTKA
+517 EYFKENDMAIEA

-536 DIFINVLEQAVD
+536 DIFIDVLEQAVD
-548 VLGEEKMDLTEFMKV
+548 VLGNEVMDLNEFMKV
-563 LNVGLSKYEMGL
+563 LNIGLSQYEMGL

-590 IKSRGA
+590 IKSRGT

-604 NDGVLPSANKEEG
+604 NDGVLPSASKEEG

-629 KGVALA
+629 KGISLA
-635 SDTKTKVFE
+635 SDTRTKIFE

-651 AFTIASDY
+651 AFTIAEEY

-695 GFKVI
+695 GFKLVNDKYDKI
-700 RDEYEKVSAK
+700 SAK
-710 IPTLNELMIAMRKNQ
+710 LPTLNELMIAIRKNY
-725 DDIKVE
+725 DGADIE
-731 EYWNT
+731 EYWKY
-736 VYKWFLENSKWKEK
+736 VYDWYLREPKWKER
-750 IEYVKKGLEYSN
+750 IEYVKKGLEYTN
-762 VSKNISKDKAKALY
+762 LENNISKEKAKKLY
-776 EDSNSKISLSV
+776 EDNKNKISLSV
-787 SRLEKYAQCP
+787 SRLERYAQCP

-830 EFTNEV
+830 EFTNEI
-836 KEQGLKWSDLNHE
+836 KEKDLKWSDLSKEN
-849 KCRGIINE
+849 CRNIINS
-857 LVDEQVKNNKS
+857 LVDNQVKNNKS

-888 TKSVMVIT
+888 TKSVMVIS
-896 EQMKRSDFEVYKNEL
+896 EQMKRSDFEIYKNEL
-911 AFGFNKDVDS
+911 AFGFSKDVNS
-921 IKLALPSGENFFL
+921 IKLDLPSGESFYL

-940 VDKLNLEGETYLRVI
+940 VDKLNLDGETYLRII
-955 DYKTGARKFDLNK
+955 DYKTGSKKFDLNK

-991 VESQAM
+991 VENQAM

-1023 EEILKELKLDGLLLN
+1023 SEVLKELKLEGLLL
-1038 DLKVVKAMDKDLEP
+1038 DDVKVVKAMDNTLEP
-1052 GTHSLIIPANIKKAG
+1052 GTHSLIIPANMKKAG
-1067 DLGKNKALITMDQFE
+1067 DLGKNKALITMEQFE

-1087 VNEKMVEIC
+1087 VNEKMIEIC
-1096 QDMIDGKIDIEP
+1096 QNMIEGKIDIEP
-1108 CKENKNT
+1108 CKENKNI
-1115 VCEYCSYSHIC
+1115 VCDYCNYSHIC
-1126 QFDSSLEE
+1126 QFDSSLED
-1134 NKYKVISKK
+1134 NRYKVIPKK
-1143 KDEELWKS
+1143 KDEDIWKS
-1151 IYEKVGGEVH
+1151 INEKVGGEVN

>member
-1 MGLRIVYGRAG
+1 MGLKIIYGRAG

-19 INQIKRKIENSP
+19 INQIKKKINNSP
-31 KNKLLLI
+31 TNKLILL

-48 NRMLEAIGEK
+48 NKVLNAIGERY
-58 FVLNAE
+58 VLNAE

-69 RLAYK
+69 RLAHN
-74 VFNECGGITK
+74 VFNECGGATRT
-84 NIMSDAGKSMLLFK
+84 IMGDAGKSMLIFK
-98 VLEDLSDDMTIFKSA
+98 VLEDLGDNMTVFKNA
-113 SKQKGFID
+113 SRQKGFID

-140 DLTLD
+140 DLTINE
-145 QIEEPNLKMKMEELK
+145 IEDENLKMKMEELK
-160 DIFNEFNS
+160 DVFNEFNS
-168 KLHEG
+168 RLHEG
-173 HIDGEDQLLLL
+173 YVDEEDQLLLL
-184 DEKLDDCC
+184 NEKLDGCSL
-192 IYDDAEIWI
+192 YDGAEIWI
-201 DEFTTFTPSQLSV
+201 DEFSSFTPNQLSV
-214 ISKLLKKARRVN
+214 IGKLLKRAKSVN
-226 ITLSLDDTKA
+226 ITLSIDEVNSL
-236 YKGESDLFGATKN
+236 KGESDLFVATKN
-249 TEKRLIRLIEEEG
+249 TEKRLMNLIQEEG
-262 LPFDGYINLNEDVPY
+262 IAFNGYINLNEDIPY
-277 RFKENEEFKHIERQL
+277 RFKENKELAHIERQL
-292 YAYPFEEYRGKN
+292 YAYPFKQYRGEN
-304 ESVRLYKANNNY
+304 NSLRLYRANNNY
-316 DEVEFVAK
+316 DEIEFVAK

-329 VREKEY
+329 VREKQY
-335 RFKDISII
+335 RFKDISVI
-343 CRNVDSYEKVVSVI
+343 CRDVDNYEKVVSAI
-357 FDEYEIPYYID
+357 FAEYEIPYYID

-383 SAVDIISKNWTYENV
+383 SAVDIISKNWTYESM
-398 FKYLKTGLIREFY
+398 FKYLKTGLIKEFR
-411 GRNYEEEN
+411 GVEGAE
-419 NNLLDELEN
+419 LIDELEN

-440 MEEWSNYSSNI
+440 MEEWVNYSSSI
-451 LKEEELSEENKQALN
+451 LKEEEISEENKQRLE
-466 RLNDIREAIVTPL
+466 RLNDIRETIATPL
-479 QEFAEECSG
+479 DEFNKECKG

-494 FAILLYEFLD
+494 FATILYEFLD
-504 NKLGVMDTIDDYV
+504 AKLDVMDTIDKYV
-517 DFFKERDLQTKA
+517 EYFKENDMAIEA

-536 DIFINVLEQAVD
+536 DIFIDVLEQAVD
-548 VLGEEKMDLTEFMKV
+548 VLGNEVMDLNEFMKV
-563 LNVGLSKYEMGL
+563 LNIGLSQYEMGL

-590 IKSRGA
+590 IKSRGT

-604 NDGVLPSANKEEG
+604 NDGVLPSASKEEG

-629 KGVALA
+629 KGISLA
-635 SDTKTKVFE
+635 SDTRTKIFE

-651 AFTIASDY
+651 AFTIAEEY

-695 GFKVI
+695 GFKLV
-700 RDEYEKVSAK
+700 DDKYEKISAK
-710 IPTLNELMIAMRKNQ
+710 IPTLNELMIAIRKNY
-725 DDIKVE
+725 DGAEIED
-731 EYWNT
+731 YWKY
-736 VYKWFLENSKWKEK
+736 VYDWYLREPKWKER
-750 IEYVKKGLEYSN
+750 IEYVRKGLEYTN
-762 VSKNISKDKAKALY
+762 LENNISKEKAKKLY
-776 EDSNSKISLSV
+776 EDNKNKISLSV
-787 SRLEKYAQCP
+787 SRLERYAQCP

-830 EFTNEV
+830 EFTNEI
-836 KEQGLKWSDLNHE
+836 KEKDLKWSDLSKEN
-849 KCRGIINE
+849 CRNIINS
-857 LVDEQVKNNKS
+857 LVDNQVKNNKS

-888 TKSVMVIT
+888 TKSVMVIS
-896 EQMKRSDFEVYKNEL
+896 EQMKRSDFEIYKNEL
-911 AFGFNKDVDS
+911 AFGFSKDVNS
-921 IKLALPSGENFFL
+921 IKLDLPSGESFYL

-940 VDKLNLEGETYLRVI
+940 VDKLNLDGETYLRII
-955 DYKTGARKFDLNK
+955 DYKTGSKKFDLNK

-991 VESQAM
+991 VENQAM

-1023 EEILKELKLDGLLLN
+1023 SEVLKELKLEGLLL
-1038 DLKVVKAMDKDLEP
+1038 DDVKVVKAMDNTLEP
-1052 GTHSLIIPANIKKAG
+1052 GTHSLIIPANMKKAG
-1067 DLGKNKALITMDQFE
+1067 DLGKNKALITMEQFE

-1096 QDMIDGKIDIEP
+1096 QNMIEGKIDIEP
-1108 CKENKNT
+1108 CKENKNI
-1115 VCEYCSYSHIC
+1115 VCDYCNYSHIC
-1126 QFDSSLEE
+1126 QFDSSLED
-1134 NKYKVISKK
+1134 NRYKVIPKK
-1143 KDEELWKS
+1143 KDEEIWKS
-1151 IYEKVGGEVH
+1151 INEKVGGEVN

>member
-1 MGLRIVYGRAG
+1 MGLKIIYGRAG

-19 INQIKRKIENSP
+19 INQIKKKINNSP
-31 KNKLLLI
+31 TNKLILL

-48 NRMLEAIGEK
+48 NKVLSAIGERY
-58 FVLNAE
+58 VLNAE

-69 RLAYK
+69 RLAHN
-74 VFNECGGITK
+74 VFNECGGATRT
-84 NIMSDAGKSMLLFK
+84 IMGDAGKSMLIFK
-98 VLEDLSDDMTIFKSA
+98 VLEDLGDNMTVFKNA
-113 SKQKGFID
+113 SRQKGFID

-140 DLTLD
+140 DLTINE
-145 QIEEPNLKMKMEELK
+145 IEDENLKMKMEELK
-160 DIFNEFNS
+160 DVFNEFNS
-168 KLHEG
+168 RLHEG
-173 HIDGEDQLLLL
+173 YVDEEDQLLLL
-184 DEKLDDCC
+184 NEKLDGCSL
-192 IYDDAEIWI
+192 YDGAEIWI
-201 DEFTTFTPSQLSV
+201 DEFSSFTPNQLSV
-214 ISKLLKKARRVN
+214 IGKLLKRAKSVN
-226 ITLSLDDTKA
+226 ITLSIDEVNSP
-236 YKGESDLFGATKN
+236 KGESDLFVATKN
-249 TEKRLIRLIEEEG
+249 TEKRLMNLIQEEG
-262 LPFDGYINLNEDVPY
+262 IAFNGYINLNEDIPY
-277 RFKENEEFKHIERQL
+277 RFKENKELAHIERQL
-292 YAYPFEEYRGKN
+292 YAYPFKQYRGKN
-304 ESVRLYKANNNY
+304 NSLRLYRANNNY
-316 DEVEFVAK
+316 DEIEFVAK

-329 VREKEY
+329 VREKQY
-335 RFKDISII
+335 RFKDISVI
-343 CRNVDSYEKVVSVI
+343 CRDVDNYEKVVSAI
-357 FDEYEIPYYID
+357 FAEYEIPYYID

-383 SAVDIISKNWTYENV
+383 SAVDIISKNWTYESM
-398 FKYLKTGLIREFY
+398 FKYLKTGLIKEFR
-411 GRNYEEEN
+411 GIEGAEFI
-419 NNLLDELEN
+419 DELEN

-440 MEEWSNYSSNI
+440 MEEWVNYSSSI
-451 LKEEELSEENKQALN
+451 LKEEDISEENKQRLE
-466 RLNDIREAIVTPL
+466 RLNDIRETIVTPL
-479 QEFAEECSG
+479 DEFNKQCKG

-494 FAILLYEFLD
+494 FATNLYEFLD
-504 NKLGVMDTIDDYV
+504 SKLDIMDTIDKYV
-517 DFFKERDLQTKA
+517 EYFKENDMAIEA

-536 DIFINVLEQAVD
+536 DIFIDVLEQAVD
-548 VLGEEKMDLTEFMKV
+548 VLGNEVMDLNEFMKV
-563 LNVGLSKYEMGL
+563 LNIGLSQYEMGL

-590 IKSRGA
+590 IKSRGT

-604 NDGVLPSANKEEG
+604 NDGVLPSASKEEG

-629 KGVALA
+629 KGISLA
-635 SDTKTKVFE
+635 SDTRTKIFE

-651 AFTIASDY
+651 AFTIAEEY

-695 GFKVI
+695 GFKLVN
-700 RDEYEKVSAK
+700 DKYEKISAK
-710 IPTLNELMIAMRKNQ
+710 IPTLNELMIAIRKNY
-725 DDIKVE
+725 DGAEIED
-731 EYWNT
+731 YWKY
-736 VYKWFLENSKWKEK
+736 VYDWYLREPKWKER
-750 IEYVKKGLEYSN
+750 IEYVRKGLEYTN
-762 VSKNISKDKAKALY
+762 LENNISKEKAKKLY
-776 EDSNSKISLSV
+776 EDNKNKISLSV
-787 SRLEKYAQCP
+787 SRLERYAQCP

-830 EFTNEV
+830 EFTNEI
-836 KEQGLKWSDLNHE
+836 KEKDLKWSDLSKEN
-849 KCRGIINE
+849 CRNIINY
-857 LVDEQVKNNKS
+857 LVDNQVKNNKS

-888 TKSVMVIT
+888 TKSVMVIS
-896 EQMKRSDFEVYKNEL
+896 EQMKRSDFEIYKNEL
-911 AFGFNKDVDS
+911 AFGFSKDVNS
-921 IKLALPSGENFFL
+921 IKLDLPSGESFYL

-940 VDKLNLEGETYLRVI
+940 VDKLNLEGETYLRII
-955 DYKTGARKFDLNK
+955 DYKTGSKKFDLNK

-991 VESQAM
+991 VENQAM

-1023 EEILKELKLDGLLLN
+1023 SEVLKELKLEGLLL
-1038 DLKVVKAMDKDLEP
+1038 DDVKVVKAMDNTLEP
-1052 GTHSLIIPANIKKAG
+1052 GTHSLIIPANMKKAG
-1067 DLGKNKALITMDQFE
+1067 DLGKNKALITMEQFE

-1096 QDMIDGKIDIEP
+1096 QNMIEGKIDIEP
-1108 CKENKNT
+1108 CKENKNI
-1115 VCEYCSYSHIC
+1115 VCDYCNYSHIC
-1126 QFDSSLEE
+1126 QFDSSLED
-1134 NKYKVISKK
+1134 NRYKVIPKK
-1143 KDEELWKS
+1143 KDEEIWKS
-1151 IYEKVGGEVH
+1151 INEKVGGEVN

>member
-1 MGLRIVYGRAG
+1 MGLRIIYGRAG

-19 INQIKRKIENSP
+19 INQIKKKINNSP
-31 KNKLLLI
+31 DNKLILI

-58 FVLNAE
+58 YVLNAE

-69 RLAYK
+69 RLAHK
-74 VFNECGGITK
+74 VFNDCGGATRT
-84 NIMSDAGKSMLLFK
+84 IMSDAGKSMLIFK
-98 VLEDLSDDMTIFKSA
+98 VLEDLSDDMIVFKNA
-113 SKQKGFID
+113 SRQKGFID

-134 VNNEVL
+134 VNNEIL
-140 DLTLD
+140 DLTID
-145 QIEEPNLKMKMEELK
+145 QIEDENLKMKMEELK
-160 DIFNEFNS
+160 DVFNEFNS
-168 KLHEG
+168 KLHQG

-184 DEKLDDCC
+184 NEKLDGCSL
-192 IYDDAEIWI
+192 YDGAEIWI
-201 DEFTTFTPSQLSV
+201 DEFTSFTPNQLSV
-214 ISKLLKKARRVN
+214 IGKLLKRAKSVN
-226 ITLSLDDTKA
+226 ITLSIDEVNSA
-236 YKGESDLFGATKN
+236 KGESDLFVATKN
-249 TEKRLIRLIEEEG
+249 TEKRLMNLIQEEG
-262 LPFDGYINLNEDVPY
+262 IAFSGYINLNEDVPY
-277 RFKENEEFKHIERQL
+277 RFKENKELEHIERQL
-292 YAYPFEEYRGKN
+292 YAYPFKQYRGKN
-304 ESVRLYKANNNY
+304 ESLRLYRANNNY

-329 VREKEY
+329 VREKKY

-343 CRNVDSYEKVVSVI
+343 CRDVDNYEKVVSAI
-357 FDEYEIPYYID
+357 FTEYAIPYYID

-383 SAVDIISKNWTYENV
+383 SAIDIISKNWTYESV
-398 FKYLKTGLIREFY
+398 FKYLKTGLIKEFR
-411 GRNYEEEN
+411 GIEGAEFI
-419 NNLLDELEN
+419 DELEN

-440 MEEWSNYSSNI
+440 MEEWVNYSSSI
-451 LKEEELSEENKQALN
+451 LKEEEISEENKQRLS
-466 RLNDIREAIVTPL
+466 RLNDIRETIVHPL
-479 QEFAEECSG
+479 EEFNNQCKG
-488 KKTLKE
+488 KKTLRE
-494 FAILLYEFLD
+494 FAINLYEFID
-504 NKLGVMDTIDDYV
+504 SKLEIMDTIDQYV
-517 DFFKERDLQTKA
+517 EYFKENDMAIKA

-536 DIFINVLEQAVD
+536 DIFIDVLEQAVD
-548 VLGEEKMDLTEFMKV
+548 VLGNEVLDLNEFMKV
-563 LNVGLSKYEMGL
+563 LNIGLSQYEMGL

-617 ILSDNDREILLE
+617 ILSDNDREILFE
-629 KGVALA
+629 KGVSLA
-635 SDTKTKVFE
+635 SDTRTKMFE

-651 AFTIASDY
+651 AFTIAEKY

-686 LPNVKEESE
+686 LPNVKEESD
-695 GFKVI
+695 GFKLI
-700 RDEYEKVSAK
+700 NDKYEKVSAK
-710 IPTLNELMIAMRKNQ
+710 IPTLNELMIAIRKNYEG
-725 DDIKVE
+725 VE
-731 EYWNT
+731 IADYWKY
-736 VYKWFLENSKWKEK
+736 VYDWYLGEPKWKEK
-750 IEYVKKGLEYSN
+750 IEYVKKGLEYTN
-762 VSKNISKDKAKALY
+762 LANNISKEKAKKLY
-776 EDSNSKISLSV
+776 EDNKNKISLSV
-787 SRLEKYAQCP
+787 SRLERYAQCP

-836 KEQGLKWSDLNHE
+836 KEQDLKWSDLSHE
-849 KCRGIINE
+849 NCRNIINS
-857 LVDEQVKNNKS
+857 LVDNQVKNNKS

-888 TKSVMVIT
+888 TKSVMVIS
-896 EQMKRSDFEVYKNEL
+896 EQMKRSDFEIYKNEL
-911 AFGFNKDVDS
+911 AFGFSKDVNS
-921 IKLALPSGENFFL
+921 IKLDLPSGESFYL

-940 VDKLNLEGETYLRVI
+940 VDKLNLDGETYLRII
-955 DYKTGARKFDLNK
+955 DYKTGSKKFDLNK

-986 NSENI
+986 NSESI
-991 VESQAM
+991 VENQAM

-1023 EEILKELKLDGLLLN
+1023 EEVLKELKLEGLLL
-1038 DLKVVKAMDKDLEP
+1038 DDVKVIKAMDNSLEP
-1052 GTHSLIIPANIKKAG
+1052 GMHSLIIPANMKKAG
-1067 DLGKNKALITMDQFE
+1067 DLGKNKALITMEQFE

-1096 QDMIDGKIDIEP
+1096 QNMIEGKIDIEP
-1108 CKENKNT
+1108 CKENKNI
-1115 VCEYCSYSHIC
+1115 VCDYCNYSHIC
-1126 QFDSSLEE
+1126 QFDSSLED
-1134 NKYKVISKK
+1134 NRYKVIAKK
-1143 KDEELWKS
+1143 KEEEIWKS
-1151 IYEKVGGEVH
+1151 INEKVGVEVN

>member
-1 MGLRIVYGRAG
+1 MGLKIIYGRAG

-19 INQIKRKIENSP
+19 INQIKKKINNSP
-31 KNKLLLI
+31 TNKLILL

-48 NRMLEAIGEK
+48 NKVLSAIGERY
-58 FVLNAE
+58 VLNAE

-69 RLAYK
+69 RLAHN
-74 VFNECGGITK
+74 VFNECGGATRT
-84 NIMSDAGKSMLLFK
+84 IMGDAGKSMLIFK
-98 VLEDLSDDMTIFKSA
+98 VLEDLGDNMTVFKNA
-113 SKQKGFID
+113 SRQKGFID

-140 DLTLD
+140 DLTINE
-145 QIEEPNLKMKMEELK
+145 IEDENLKMKMEELK
-160 DIFNEFNS
+160 DVFNEFNS
-168 KLHEG
+168 RLHEG
-173 HIDGEDQLLLL
+173 YVDEEDQLLLL
-184 DEKLDDCC
+184 NEKLDGCSL
-192 IYDDAEIWI
+192 YDGAEIWI
-201 DEFTTFTPSQLSV
+201 DEFSSFTPNQLSV
-214 ISKLLKKARRVN
+214 IGKLLKIAKSVN
-226 ITLSLDDTKA
+226 ITLSIDEVNSP
-236 YKGESDLFGATKN
+236 KGESDLFVATKN
-249 TEKRLIRLIEEEG
+249 TEKRLMNLIQEEG
-262 LPFDGYINLNEDVPY
+262 IAFNGYINLNEDIPY
-277 RFKENEEFKHIERQL
+277 RFKENKELAHIERQL
-292 YAYPFEEYRGKN
+292 YAYPFKQYRGKN
-304 ESVRLYKANNNY
+304 NSLRLYRANNNY
-316 DEVEFVAK
+316 DEIEFVAK

-329 VREKEY
+329 VREKQY
-335 RFKDISII
+335 RFKDISVI
-343 CRNVDSYEKVVSVI
+343 CRDVDNYEKVVSAI
-357 FDEYEIPYYID
+357 FAEYEIPYYID

-383 SAVDIISKNWTYENV
+383 SAVDIISKNWTYESM
-398 FKYLKTGLIREFY
+398 FKYLKTGLIKEFR
-411 GRNYEEEN
+411 GVEGAEFI
-419 NNLLDELEN
+419 DELEN

-440 MEEWSNYSSNI
+440 MEEWVNYSSSI
-451 LKEEELSEENKQALN
+451 LKEEEVSEENKQRLE
-466 RLNDIREAIVTPL
+466 RLNDIRETIVTPL
-479 QEFAEECSG
+479 DEFNKQCKG

-494 FAILLYEFLD
+494 FAAILYEFLD
-504 NKLGVMDTIDDYV
+504 SKLDIMDTIDKYV
-517 DFFKERDLQTKA
+517 DYFKENDMAIEA

-536 DIFINVLEQAVD
+536 DIFIDVLEQAVD
-548 VLGEEKMDLTEFMKV
+548 VLGNEVMDLNEFMKV
-563 LNVGLSKYEMGL
+563 LNIGLSQYEMGL

-590 IKSRGA
+590 IKSRGT

-604 NDGVLPSANKEEG
+604 NDGVLPSASKEEG

-629 KGVALA
+629 KGISLA
-635 SDTKTKVFE
+635 SDTRTKIFE

-651 AFTIASDY
+651 AFTIAEEY

-695 GFKVI
+695 GFKLVN
-700 RDEYEKVSAK
+700 DKYEKISAK
-710 IPTLNELMIAMRKNQ
+710 IPTLNELMIAIRKNY
-725 DDIKVE
+725 DGAEIED
-731 EYWNT
+731 YWKY
-736 VYKWFLENSKWKEK
+736 VYDWYLREPKWKER
-750 IEYVKKGLEYSN
+750 IEYVRKGLEYTN
-762 VSKNISKDKAKALY
+762 LENNISKEKAKKLY
-776 EDSNSKISLSV
+776 EDNKNKISLSV
-787 SRLEKYAQCP
+787 SRLERYAQCP

-830 EFTNEV
+830 EFTNEI
-836 KEQGLKWSDLNHE
+836 KEKDLKWSDLSKEN
-849 KCRGIINE
+849 CRNIINS
-857 LVDEQVKNNKS
+857 LVDNQVKNNKS

-888 TKSVMVIT
+888 TKSVMVIS
-896 EQMKRSDFEVYKNEL
+896 EQMKRSYFEIYKNEL
-911 AFGFNKDVDS
+911 AFGFSKDVNS
-921 IKLALPSGENFFL
+921 IKLDLPSGESFYL

-940 VDKLNLEGETYLRVI
+940 VDKLNLDGETYLRII
-955 DYKTGARKFDLNK
+955 DYKTGSKKFDLNK

-991 VESQAM
+991 VENKAM

-1023 EEILKELKLDGLLLN
+1023 SEVLKELKLEGLLL
-1038 DLKVVKAMDKDLEP
+1038 DDVKVVKAMDNTLEP
-1052 GTHSLIIPANIKKAG
+1052 GTHSLIIPANMKKAG
-1067 DLGKNKALITMDQFE
+1067 DLGKNKALITMEQFE

-1096 QDMIDGKIDIEP
+1096 QNMIEGKIDIEP
-1108 CKENKNT
+1108 CKENKNI
-1115 VCEYCSYSHIC
+1115 VCDYCNYSHIC
-1126 QFDSSLEE
+1126 QFDSSLED
-1134 NKYKVISKK
+1134 NRYKVIPKK
-1143 KDEELWKS
+1143 KDEDIWKS
-1151 IYEKVGGEVH
+1151 INEKVGGEVN

>member
-1 MGLRIVYGRAG
+1 MGLKIIYGRAG

-19 INQIKRKIENSP
+19 INQIKKKINNSP
-31 KNKLLLI
+31 TNKLILL

-48 NRMLEAIGEK
+48 NKVLSAIGERY
-58 FVLNAE
+58 VLNAE

-69 RLAYK
+69 RLAHN
-74 VFNECGGITK
+74 VFNECGGATRT
-84 NIMSDAGKSMLLFK
+84 IMGDAGKSMLIFK
-98 VLEDLSDDMTIFKSA
+98 VLEDLEDNMTVFKNA
-113 SKQKGFID
+113 SRQKGFID

-140 DLTLD
+140 DLTINE
-145 QIEEPNLKMKMEELK
+145 IEDENLKMKMEELK
-160 DIFNEFNS
+160 DVFNEFNS
-168 KLHEG
+168 RLHEG
-173 HIDGEDQLLLL
+173 YVDEEDQLLLL
-184 DEKLDDCC
+184 NEKLDGCSL
-192 IYDDAEIWI
+192 YDGAEIWI
-201 DEFTTFTPSQLSV
+201 DEFSSFTPNQLSV
-214 ISKLLKKARRVN
+214 IGKLLKRAKSVN
-226 ITLSLDDTKA
+226 ITLSIDEVNLP
-236 YKGESDLFGATKN
+236 KGESDLFVATKN
-249 TEKRLIRLIEEEG
+249 TEKRLMNLIQEEG
-262 LPFDGYINLNEDVPY
+262 IAFNGYINLNEDIPY
-277 RFKENEEFKHIERQL
+277 RFKENKELAHIERQL
-292 YAYPFEEYRGKN
+292 YAYPFKQYGGKN
-304 ESVRLYKANNNY
+304 NSLRLYRANNNY
-316 DEVEFVAK
+316 DEIEFVAK

-329 VREKEY
+329 VREKRY
-335 RFKDISII
+335 RFKDISVI
-343 CRNVDSYEKVVSVI
+343 CRDVDNYEKVVSAI
-357 FDEYEIPYYID
+357 FAEYEIPYYID

-383 SAVDIISKNWTYENV
+383 SAVDIISKNWTYESM
-398 FKYLKTGLIREFY
+398 FKYLKTGLIKEFR
-411 GRNYEEEN
+411 GIEGAE
-419 NNLLDELEN
+419 LIDELEN

-440 MEEWSNYSSNI
+440 MEEWVNYSSSI
-451 LKEEELSEENKQALN
+451 LKEEEISEENKQRLE
-466 RLNDIREAIVTPL
+466 RLNDIRETIVAPL
-479 QEFAEECSG
+479 DELNKQCKG

-494 FAILLYEFLD
+494 FATILYEFLD
-504 NKLGVMDTIDDYV
+504 SKLDVMDTIDKYV
-517 DFFKERDLQTKA
+517 EYFKENDMAIEA

-536 DIFINVLEQAVD
+536 DIFIDVLEQAVD
-548 VLGEEKMDLTEFMKV
+548 VLGNEVMDLNEFMKV
-563 LNVGLSKYEMGL
+563 LNIGLSQYEMGL

-590 IKSRGA
+590 IKSRGT

-604 NDGVLPSANKEEG
+604 NDGVLPSASKEEG

-629 KGVALA
+629 KGISLA
-635 SDTKTKVFE
+635 SDTRTKIFE

-651 AFTIASDY
+651 AFTIAEEY

-695 GFKVI
+695 GFKLI
-700 RDEYEKVSAK
+700 NDKYEKISAK
-710 IPTLNELMIAMRKNQ
+710 LPTLNELMIAIRKNY
-725 DDIKVE
+725 DGAKIED
-731 EYWNT
+731 YWKY
-736 VYKWFLENSKWKEK
+736 VYDWYLKEPKWKER
-750 IEYVKKGLEYSN
+750 IEYVRKGLEYTN
-762 VSKNISKDKAKALY
+762 LENNISKEKAKKLY
-776 EDSNSKISLSV
+776 EDNKNKISLSV
-787 SRLEKYAQCP
+787 SRLERYAQCP

-830 EFTNEV
+830 EFTNEI
-836 KEQGLKWSDLNHE
+836 KEKDLKWSDLSKEN
-849 KCRGIINE
+849 CRNIINS
-857 LVDEQVKNNKS
+857 LVDNQVKNNKS

-888 TKSVMVIT
+888 TKSVMVIS
-896 EQMKRSDFEVYKNEL
+896 EQMKRSDFEIYKNEL
-911 AFGFNKDVDS
+911 AFGFSKDVNS
-921 IKLALPSGENFFL
+921 IKLDLPSGESFYL

-940 VDKLNLEGETYLRVI
+940 VDKLNLDGETYLRII
-955 DYKTGARKFDLNK
+955 DYKTGSKKFDLNK

-991 VESQAM
+991 VENQAM

-1023 EEILKELKLDGLLLN
+1023 SEVLKELKLEGLLL
-1038 DLKVVKAMDKDLEP
+1038 DDVKVVKAMDNTLEP
-1052 GTHSLIIPANIKKAG
+1052 GTHSLIIPANMKKAG
-1067 DLGKNKALITMDQFE
+1067 DLGKNKALITMEQFE

-1096 QDMIDGKIDIEP
+1096 QNMIEGKIDIEP
-1108 CKENKNT
+1108 CKENKNI
-1115 VCEYCSYSHIC
+1115 VCDYCNYSHIC
-1126 QFDSSLEE
+1126 QFDSSLED
-1134 NKYKVISKK
+1134 NRYKVIHKK
-1143 KDEELWKS
+1143 KDEDIWKS
-1151 IYEKVGGEVH
+1151 INEKVGGELN

>member
-1 MGLRIVYGRAG
+1 MGLKIIYGRAG

-19 INQIKRKIENSP
+19 INQIKKKINNSP
-31 KNKLLLI
+31 TNKLILL

-48 NRMLEAIGEK
+48 NKVLNAIGERY
-58 FVLNAE
+58 VLNAE

-69 RLAYK
+69 RLAHN
-74 VFNECGGITK
+74 VFNECGGATRT
-84 NIMSDAGKSMLLFK
+84 IMGDAGKSMLIFK
-98 VLEDLSDDMTIFKSA
+98 VLEDLGDNMTVFKNA
-113 SKQKGFID
+113 SRQKGFID

-140 DLTLD
+140 DLTINE
-145 QIEEPNLKMKMEELK
+145 IEDENLKMKMEELK
-160 DIFNEFNS
+160 DVFNEFNS
-168 KLHEG
+168 RLHEG
-173 HIDGEDQLLLL
+173 YVDEEDQLLLL
-184 DEKLDDCC
+184 NEKLDGCSL
-192 IYDDAEIWI
+192 YDGAEIWI
-201 DEFTTFTPSQLSV
+201 DEFSSFTPNQLSV
-214 ISKLLKKARRVN
+214 IGKLLKRAKSVN
-226 ITLSLDDTKA
+226 ITLSIDEVNSL
-236 YKGESDLFGATKN
+236 KGESDLFVATKN
-249 TEKRLIRLIEEEG
+249 TEKRLMNLIQEKG
-262 LPFDGYINLNEDVPY
+262 IAFNGYINLNEGIPY
-277 RFKENEEFKHIERQL
+277 RFKENKELAHIERQL
-292 YAYPFEEYRGKN
+292 YAYPFKQYRGEN
-304 ESVRLYKANNNY
+304 NSLRLYRANNNY
-316 DEVEFVAK
+316 DEIEFVAK

-329 VREKEY
+329 VREKQY
-335 RFKDISII
+335 RFKDISLI
-343 CRNVDSYEKVVSVI
+343 CRDVDNYEKVVSAI
-357 FDEYEIPYYID
+357 FAEYEIPYYID

-383 SAVDIISKNWTYENV
+383 SAVDIISKNWTYESM
-398 FKYLKTGLIREFY
+398 FKYLKTGLIKEFR
-411 GRNYEEEN
+411 GIEGAE
-419 NNLLDELEN
+419 LIDELEN

-440 MEEWSNYSSNI
+440 MEEWVNYSSSI
-451 LKEEELSEENKQALN
+451 LKEEYISEENKQRLE
-466 RLNDIREAIVTPL
+466 RLNDIRETIVAPL
-479 QEFAEECSG
+479 DEFNKQCKG

-494 FAILLYEFLD
+494 FATILYEFLD
-504 NKLGVMDTIDDYV
+504 SKLDVMDTIDKYV
-517 DFFKERDLQTKA
+517 DYFKENDMAIEA

-536 DIFINVLEQAVD
+536 DIFIDVLEQAVD
-548 VLGEEKMDLTEFMKV
+548 VLGNEVMDLNEFMKV
-563 LNVGLSKYEMGL
+563 LNIGLSQYEMGL

-590 IKSRGA
+590 IKSRGT

-604 NDGVLPSANKEEG
+604 NDGVLPSASKEEG

-629 KGVALA
+629 KGISLA
-635 SDTKTKVFE
+635 SDTRTKIFE

-651 AFTIASDY
+651 AFTIAEEY

-686 LPNVKEESE
+686 LTNVKEESE
-695 GFKVI
+695 GFKLVNDKYDKI
-700 RDEYEKVSAK
+700 SAK
-710 IPTLNELMIAMRKNQ
+710 IPTLNELMIAIRKNY
-725 DDIKVE
+725 DGAEIED
-731 EYWNT
+731 YWKY
-736 VYKWFLENSKWKEK
+736 VYDWYLREPKWKER
-750 IEYVKKGLEYSN
+750 IEYVRKGLEYTN
-762 VSKNISKDKAKALY
+762 LENNISKEKAKKLY
-776 EDSNSKISLSV
+776 EDNKNKISLSV
-787 SRLEKYAQCP
+787 SRLERYAQCP

-830 EFTNEV
+830 EFTNEI
-836 KEQGLKWSDLNHE
+836 KEKDLKWSDLSKEN
-849 KCRGIINE
+849 CRNIINS
-857 LVDEQVKNNKS
+857 LVDNQVKNNKS

-888 TKSVMVIT
+888 TKSVMVIS
-896 EQMKRSDFEVYKNEL
+896 EQMKRSDFEIYKNEL
-911 AFGFNKDVDS
+911 AFGFSKDVNS
-921 IKLALPSGENFFL
+921 IKLDLPSGESFYL

-940 VDKLNLEGETYLRVI
+940 VDKLNLDGETYLRII
-955 DYKTGARKFDLNK
+955 DYKTGSKKFDLNK

-991 VESQAM
+991 VENQAM

-1023 EEILKELKLDGLLLN
+1023 SEVLKELKLEGLLL
-1038 DLKVVKAMDKDLEP
+1038 DDVKVVKAMDNTLEP
-1052 GTHSLIIPANIKKAG
+1052 GTHSLIIPANMKKAG
-1067 DLGKNKALITMDQFE
+1067 DLGKNKALITMEQFE

-1096 QDMIDGKIDIEP
+1096 QNMIEGKIDIEP
-1108 CKENKNT
+1108 CKENKNI
-1115 VCEYCSYSHIC
+1115 VCDYCNYSHIC
-1126 QFDSSLEE
+1126 QFDSSLED
-1134 NKYKVISKK
+1134 NRYKVIPKK
-1143 KDEELWKS
+1143 KDEDIWKS
-1151 IYEKVGGEVH
+1151 INEKVGGEVN

>member
-1 MGLRIVYGRAG
+1 MGLKIIYGRAG

-19 INQIKRKIENSP
+19 INQIKKKINNSP
-31 KNKLLLI
+31 TNKLILL

-48 NRMLEAIGEK
+48 NKVLSAIGERY
-58 FVLNAE
+58 VLNAE

-69 RLAYK
+69 RLAHN
-74 VFNECGGITK
+74 VFNECGGATRT
-84 NIMSDAGKSMLLFK
+84 IMGDAGKSMLIFK
-98 VLEDLSDDMTIFKSA
+98 VLEDLGDNMTVFKNA
-113 SKQKGFID
+113 SRQKGFID

-140 DLTLD
+140 DLTINE
-145 QIEEPNLKMKMEELK
+145 IEDENLKMKMEELK
-160 DIFNEFNS
+160 DVFNEFNS
-168 KLHEG
+168 RLHEG
-173 HIDGEDQLLLL
+173 YVDEEDQLLLL
-184 DEKLDDCC
+184 NEKLDGCSL
-192 IYDDAEIWI
+192 YDGAEIWI
-201 DEFTTFTPSQLSV
+201 DEFSSFTPNQLSV
-214 ISKLLKKARRVN
+214 IGKLLKRAKSVN
-226 ITLSLDDTKA
+226 ITLSIDEVNSL
-236 YKGESDLFGATKN
+236 KGESDLFVATKN
-249 TEKRLIRLIEEEG
+249 TEKRLMNLIQEEG
-262 LPFDGYINLNEDVPY
+262 IAFNGYINLNEDIPY
-277 RFKENEEFKHIERQL
+277 RFKENKELAHIERQL
-292 YAYPFEEYRGKN
+292 YEYPFKQYRGKN
-304 ESVRLYKANNNY
+304 NSLRLYRANNNY
-316 DEVEFVAK
+316 DEIEFVAK

-329 VREKEY
+329 VREKQY
-335 RFKDISII
+335 RFKDISVI
-343 CRNVDSYEKVVSVI
+343 CRDVDNYEKVVSAI
-357 FDEYEIPYYID
+357 FAEYEIPYYID

-383 SAVDIISKNWTYENV
+383 SAVDIISKNWAYESM
-398 FKYLKTGLIREFY
+398 FKYLKTGLIKEFR
-411 GRNYEEEN
+411 GIEGAE
-419 NNLLDELEN
+419 LIDELEN

-440 MEEWSNYSSNI
+440 MEEWVNYSSSI
-451 LKEEELSEENKQALN
+451 LKEEEISEENKQRLE
-466 RLNDIREAIVTPL
+466 RLNDIRETIVTPL
-479 QEFAEECSG
+479 DEFNKECKG

-494 FAILLYEFLD
+494 FATILYEFLD
-504 NKLGVMDTIDDYV
+504 SKLDIMDTIDKYV
-517 DFFKERDLQTKA
+517 EYFNENDMAIEA

-536 DIFINVLEQAVD
+536 DIFIDVLEQAVD
-548 VLGEEKMDLTEFMKV
+548 VLGNEVMDLNEFMKV
-563 LNVGLSKYEMGL
+563 LNIGLSQYEMGL

-590 IKSRGA
+590 IKSRGT

-604 NDGVLPSANKEEG
+604 NDGVLPSASKEEG

-629 KGVALA
+629 KGISLA
-635 SDTKTKVFE
+635 SDTRTKIFE

-651 AFTIASDY
+651 AFTIAEEY

-695 GFKVI
+695 GFKLVN
-700 RDEYEKVSAK
+700 DKYEKISAK
-710 IPTLNELMIAMRKNQ
+710 LPTLNELMIAIRKNY
-725 DDIKVE
+725 DGAEIED
-731 EYWNT
+731 YWKY
-736 VYKWFLENSKWKEK
+736 VYDWYLREPKWKER
-750 IEYVKKGLEYSN
+750 IEYVRKGLEYTN
-762 VSKNISKDKAKALY
+762 LENNISKEKAKKLY
-776 EDSNSKISLSV
+776 EDNKNKISLSV
-787 SRLEKYAQCP
+787 SRLERYAQCP

-830 EFTNEV
+830 EFTNEI
-836 KEQGLKWSDLNHE
+836 KEKDLKWSDLSKEN
-849 KCRGIINE
+849 CRNIINS
-857 LVDEQVKNNKS
+857 LVDNQVKNNKS

-888 TKSVMVIT
+888 TKSVMVIS
-896 EQMKRSDFEVYKNEL
+896 EQMKRSDFEIYKNEL
-911 AFGFNKDVDS
+911 AFGFSKDVNS
-921 IKLALPSGENFFL
+921 IKLDLPSGESFYL

-940 VDKLNLEGETYLRVI
+940 VDKLNLDGETYLRII
-955 DYKTGARKFDLNK
+955 DYKTGSKKFDLNK

-991 VESQAM
+991 VENQAM

-1023 EEILKELKLDGLLLN
+1023 SEVLKELKLEGLLL
-1038 DLKVVKAMDKDLEP
+1038 DDVKVVKAMDNTLEP
-1052 GTHSLIIPANIKKAG
+1052 GTHSLIIPANMKKAG
-1067 DLGKNKALITMDQFE
+1067 DLGKNKALITMEQFE

-1096 QDMIDGKIDIEP
+1096 QNMIEGKIDIEP
-1108 CKENKNT
+1108 CKENKNI
-1115 VCEYCSYSHIC
+1115 VCDYCNYSHIC
-1126 QFDSSLEE
+1126 QFDSSLED
-1134 NKYKVISKK
+1134 NRYKVIPKK
-1143 KDEELWKS
+1143 KDEDIWKS
-1151 IYEKVGGEVH
+1151 INEKVGGEVN

>member
-1 MGLRIVYGRAG
+1 MGLKIIYGRAG

-19 INQIKRKIENSP
+19 INQIKKKINNSP
-31 KNKLLLI
+31 TNKLILL

-48 NRMLEAIGEK
+48 NKVLNAIGERY
-58 FVLNAE
+58 VLNAE

-69 RLAYK
+69 RLAHN
-74 VFNECGGITK
+74 VFNECGGATRT
-84 NIMSDAGKSMLLFK
+84 IMGDAGKSMLIFK
-98 VLEDLSDDMTIFKSA
+98 VLEDLGDNMTVFKNA
-113 SKQKGFID
+113 SRQKGFID

-140 DLTLD
+140 DLTINE
-145 QIEEPNLKMKMEELK
+145 IEDENLKMKMEELK
-160 DIFNEFNS
+160 DVFNEFNS
-168 KLHEG
+168 RLHEG
-173 HIDGEDQLLLL
+173 YVDEEDQLLLL
-184 DEKLDDCC
+184 NEKLDGCSL
-192 IYDDAEIWI
+192 YDGAEIWI
-201 DEFTTFTPSQLSV
+201 DEFSSFTPNQLSV
-214 ISKLLKKARRVN
+214 IGKLLKRAKSVN
-226 ITLSLDDTKA
+226 ITLSIDEVNLP
-236 YKGESDLFGATKN
+236 KGESDLFVATKN
-249 TEKRLIRLIEEEG
+249 TEKRLMNLIQEEG
-262 LPFDGYINLNEDVPY
+262 IAFNGYINLNEDIPY
-277 RFKENEEFKHIERQL
+277 RFKENKELAHIERQL
-292 YAYPFEEYRGKN
+292 YAYPFKQYRGKN
-304 ESVRLYKANNNY
+304 NSLRLYRANNNY
-316 DEVEFVAK
+316 DEIEFVAK

-329 VREKEY
+329 VREKQY
-335 RFKDISII
+335 RFKDISVI
-343 CRNVDSYEKVVSVI
+343 CRDVDNYEKVVSAI
-357 FDEYEIPYYID
+357 FSEYEIPYYID

-383 SAVDIISKNWTYENV
+383 SAVDIISKNWTYESM
-398 FKYLKTGLIREFY
+398 FKYLKTGLIKEFR
-411 GRNYEEEN
+411 GVEGAE
-419 NNLLDELEN
+419 LIDELEN

-440 MEEWSNYSSNI
+440 MEEWVNYSSSI
-451 LKEEELSEENKQALN
+451 LKEEEISEENKQRLE
-466 RLNDIREAIVTPL
+466 RLNDIRETIVAPL
-479 QEFAEECSG
+479 DEFNKQCKG

-494 FAILLYEFLD
+494 FATILYEFLD
-504 NKLGVMDTIDDYV
+504 SKLDVMDTIDKYV
-517 DFFKERDLQTKA
+517 DYFKENDMAIEA

-536 DIFINVLEQAVD
+536 DIFIDVLEQAVD
-548 VLGEEKMDLTEFMKV
+548 VLGNEVMDLNEFMKV
-563 LNVGLSKYEMGL
+563 LNIGLSQYEMGL

-590 IKSRGA
+590 IKSRGT

-604 NDGVLPSANKEEG
+604 NDGVLPSASKEEG

-629 KGVALA
+629 KGISLA
-635 SDTKTKVFE
+635 SDTRTKIFE

-651 AFTIASDY
+651 AFTIAEEY

-695 GFKVI
+695 GFKLVN
-700 RDEYEKVSAK
+700 DKYEKISAK
-710 IPTLNELMIAMRKNQ
+710 IPTLNELMIAIRKKY
-725 DDIKVE
+725 DGAEIEDYLK
-731 EYWNT
+731 Y
-736 VYKWFLENSKWKEK
+736 VYDWYLREPKWKER
-750 IEYVKKGLEYSN
+750 IEYVRKGLEYTN
-762 VSKNISKDKAKALY
+762 LENNISKEKAKKLY
-776 EDSNSKISLSV
+776 EDNKNKISLSV
-787 SRLEKYAQCP
+787 SRLERYAQCP

-830 EFTNEV
+830 EFTNEI
-836 KEQGLKWSDLNHE
+836 KEKDLKWSDLSKEN
-849 KCRGIINE
+849 CRNIINS
-857 LVDEQVKNNKS
+857 LVDNQVKNNKS

-888 TKSVMVIT
+888 TKSVMVIS
-896 EQMKRSDFEVYKNEL
+896 EQMKRSDFEIYKNEL
-911 AFGFNKDVDS
+911 AFGFSKDVNS
-921 IKLALPSGENFFL
+921 IKLDLPSGESFYL

-940 VDKLNLEGETYLRVI
+940 VDKLNLDGETYLRII
-955 DYKTGARKFDLNK
+955 DYKTGSKKFDLNK

-991 VESQAM
+991 VENQAM

-1023 EEILKELKLDGLLLN
+1023 SEVLKELKLEGLLL
-1038 DLKVVKAMDKDLEP
+1038 DDVKVVKAMDNTLEP
-1052 GTHSLIIPANIKKAG
+1052 GTHSLIIPANMKKAG
-1067 DLGKNKALITMDQFE
+1067 DLGKNKALITMEQFE

-1087 VNEKMVEIC
+1087 VNEKMIEIC
-1096 QDMIDGKIDIEP
+1096 QNMIEGKIDIEP
-1108 CKENKNT
+1108 CKENKNI
-1115 VCEYCSYSHIC
+1115 VCDYCNYSHIC
-1126 QFDSSLEE
+1126 QFDSSLED
-1134 NKYKVISKK
+1134 NRYKVIPKK
-1143 KDEELWKS
+1143 KDEDIWKS
-1151 IYEKVGGEVH
+1151 INEKVGGEVN

>member
-1 MGLRIVYGRAG
+1 MGLKIIYGRAG

-19 INQIKRKIENSP
+19 INQIKKKINNSP
-31 KNKLLLI
+31 TNKLILL

-48 NRMLEAIGEK
+48 NKVLSAIGERY
-58 FVLNAE
+58 VLNAE

-69 RLAYK
+69 RLAHN
-74 VFNECGGITK
+74 VFNECGGATRT
-84 NIMSDAGKSMLLFK
+84 IMGDAGKSMLIFK
-98 VLEDLSDDMTIFKSA
+98 VLEDLGDNMTVFKNA
-113 SKQKGFID
+113 SRQKGFID

-140 DLTLD
+140 DLTINE
-145 QIEEPNLKMKMEELK
+145 IEDENLKMKMEELK
-160 DIFNEFNS
+160 DVFNEFNS
-168 KLHEG
+168 RLHEG
-173 HIDGEDQLLLL
+173 YVDEEDQLLLL
-184 DEKLDDCC
+184 NEKLDGCSL
-192 IYDDAEIWI
+192 YDGAEIWI
-201 DEFTTFTPSQLSV
+201 DEFSSFTPNQLSV
-214 ISKLLKKARRVN
+214 IGKLLKRAKSVN
-226 ITLSLDDTKA
+226 ITLSIDEVNLP
-236 YKGESDLFGATKN
+236 KGESDLFVATKN
-249 TEKRLIRLIEEEG
+249 TEKRLMNLIQEEG
-262 LPFDGYINLNEDVPY
+262 IAFNGYIDLNEDIPY
-277 RFKENEEFKHIERQL
+277 RFKENKELAHIERQL
-292 YAYPFEEYRGKN
+292 YAYPFKQYRGKN
-304 ESVRLYKANNNY
+304 NSLRLYRANNNY
-316 DEVEFVAK
+316 DEIEFVAK

-329 VREKEY
+329 VREKQY
-335 RFKDISII
+335 RFKDISVI
-343 CRNVDSYEKVVSVI
+343 CRDVDNYEKVVSAI
-357 FDEYEIPYYID
+357 FTEYEIPYYID

-383 SAVDIISKNWTYENV
+383 SAVDIISKNWTYESM
-398 FKYLKTGLIREFY
+398 FKYLKTGLIKEFR
-411 GRNYEEEN
+411 GVEGAE
-419 NNLLDELEN
+419 LIDELEN

-440 MEEWSNYSSNI
+440 MEEWVNYSSSI
-451 LKEEELSEENKQALN
+451 LKEEEISEENKQRLE
-466 RLNDIREAIVTPL
+466 RLNDIRETIATPL
-479 QEFAEECSG
+479 DEFNKQCKG

-494 FAILLYEFLD
+494 FATILYEFLD
-504 NKLGVMDTIDDYV
+504 SKLDVMDTIDKYV
-517 DFFKERDLQTKA
+517 DYFKENDMAIEA

-536 DIFINVLEQAVD
+536 DIFIDVLEQAVD
-548 VLGEEKMDLTEFMKV
+548 VLGNEVMDLNEFMKV
-563 LNVGLSKYEMGL
+563 LNIGLSQYEMGL

-590 IKSRGA
+590 IKSRGT

-604 NDGVLPSANKEEG
+604 NDGVLPSASKEEG

-629 KGVALA
+629 KGISLA
-635 SDTKTKVFE
+635 SDTRTKIFE

-651 AFTIASDY
+651 AFTIAKEY

-695 GFKVI
+695 GFKLVN
-700 RDEYEKVSAK
+700 DKYEKISAK
-710 IPTLNELMIAMRKNQ
+710 IPTLNELMIAIRKNY
-725 DDIKVE
+725 DGAEIED
-731 EYWNT
+731 YWKY
-736 VYKWFLENSKWKEK
+736 VYDWYLREPKWKER
-750 IEYVKKGLEYSN
+750 IEYVKKGLEYTN
-762 VSKNISKDKAKALY
+762 LENNISKEKAKKLY
-776 EDSNSKISLSV
+776 EDNKNKISLSV
-787 SRLEKYAQCP
+787 SRLERYAQCP

-830 EFTNEV
+830 EFTNEI
-836 KEQGLKWSDLNHE
+836 KEKDLKWSGLSKEN
-849 KCRGIINE
+849 CRNIINS
-857 LVDEQVKNNKS
+857 LVDNQVKNNKS

-888 TKSVMVIT
+888 TKSVMVIS
-896 EQMKRSDFEVYKNEL
+896 EQMKRSDFEIYKNEL
-911 AFGFNKDVDS
+911 AFGFSKDVNS
-921 IKLALPSGENFFL
+921 IKLDLPSGESFYL

-940 VDKLNLEGETYLRVI
+940 VDKLNLDGETYLRII
-955 DYKTGARKFDLNK
+955 DYKTGSKKFDLNK

-991 VESQAM
+991 VENQAM

-1023 EEILKELKLDGLLLN
+1023 SEVLKELKLEGLLL
-1038 DLKVVKAMDKDLEP
+1038 DDVKVVKAMDNTLEP
-1052 GTHSLIIPANIKKAG
+1052 GTHSLIIPANMKKAG
-1067 DLGKNKALITMDQFE
+1067 DLGKNKALITMEQFE

-1096 QDMIDGKIDIEP
+1096 QNMIEGKIDIEP
-1108 CKENKNT
+1108 CKENKNI
-1115 VCEYCSYSHIC
+1115 VCDYCNYSHIC
-1126 QFDSSLEE
+1126 QFDSSLED
-1134 NKYKVISKK
+1134 NRYKVIPKK
-1143 KDEELWKS
+1143 KDEDIWKS
-1151 IYEKVGGEVH
+1151 INEKVGGEVN

>member
-1 MGLRIVYGRAG
+1 MGLKIIYGRAG

-19 INQIKRKIENSP
+19 INQIKKKINNSP
-31 KNKLLLI
+31 TNKLILL

-48 NRMLEAIGEK
+48 NKVLNAIGERY
-58 FVLNAE
+58 VLNAE
-64 VLSFK
+64 ILSFK
-69 RLAYK
+69 RLAHN
-74 VFNECGGITK
+74 VFNECGGATRT
-84 NIMSDAGKSMLLFK
+84 IMGDAGKSMLIFK
-98 VLEDLSDDMTIFKSA
+98 VLEDLGDNMTVFKNA
-113 SKQKGFID
+113 SRQKGFID

-140 DLTLD
+140 DLTINE
-145 QIEEPNLKMKMEELK
+145 IEDENLKMKMEELK
-160 DIFNEFNS
+160 DVFNEFNS
-168 KLHEG
+168 RLHEG
-173 HIDGEDQLLLL
+173 YVDEEDQLLLL
-184 DEKLDDCC
+184 NEKLDGCSL
-192 IYDDAEIWI
+192 YDGAEIWI
-201 DEFTTFTPSQLSV
+201 DEFSSFTPNQLSV
-214 ISKLLKKARRVN
+214 IGKLLKRAKSVN
-226 ITLSLDDTKA
+226 ITLSIDEVNLP
-236 YKGESDLFGATKN
+236 KGESDLFVATKN
-249 TEKRLIRLIEEEG
+249 TEKRLMNLIQEEG
-262 LPFDGYINLNEDVPY
+262 IAFNGYINLNEDIPY
-277 RFKENEEFKHIERQL
+277 RFKENKELAHIERQL
-292 YAYPFEEYRGKN
+292 YAYPFKQYRGKN
-304 ESVRLYKANNNY
+304 NSLRLYRANNNY
-316 DEVEFVAK
+316 DEIEFVAK

-329 VREKEY
+329 VREKQY
-335 RFKDISII
+335 RFKDISVI
-343 CRNVDSYEKVVSVI
+343 CRDVDNYEKVVSAI
-357 FDEYEIPYYID
+357 FSEYEIPYYID

-383 SAVDIISKNWTYENV
+383 SAVDIISKNWTYESM
-398 FKYLKTGLIREFY
+398 FKYLKTGLIKEFR
-411 GRNYEEEN
+411 GIEGAEFI
-419 NNLLDELEN
+419 DELEN

-440 MEEWSNYSSNI
+440 MEEWVNYSSSI
-451 LKEEELSEENKQALN
+451 LKEEDISEENKQRLE
-466 RLNDIREAIVTPL
+466 RLNDIRETIVTPL
-479 QEFAEECSG
+479 DEFNKQCKG

-494 FAILLYEFLD
+494 FATILYEFLD
-504 NKLGVMDTIDDYV
+504 SKLDIMDTIDKYV
-517 DFFKERDLQTKA
+517 EYFKENDMAIEA

-536 DIFINVLEQAVD
+536 DIFIDVLEQAVD
-548 VLGEEKMDLTEFMKV
+548 VLGNEVMDLNEFMKV
-563 LNVGLSKYEMGL
+563 LNIGLSQYEMGL

-590 IKSRGA
+590 IKSRGT

-604 NDGVLPSANKEEG
+604 NDGVLPSASKEEG

-629 KGVALA
+629 KGISLA
-635 SDTKTKVFE
+635 SDTRTKIFE

-651 AFTIASDY
+651 AFTIAEEY

-695 GFKVI
+695 GFKLVN
-700 RDEYEKVSAK
+700 DKYEKISAK
-710 IPTLNELMIAMRKNQ
+710 IPTLNELMIAIRKNY
-725 DDIKVE
+725 DGAEIED
-731 EYWNT
+731 YWKY
-736 VYKWFLENSKWKEK
+736 VYDWYLREPKWKER
-750 IEYVKKGLEYSN
+750 IEYVRKGLEYTN
-762 VSKNISKDKAKALY
+762 LENNISKEKAKKLY
-776 EDSNSKISLSV
+776 EDNKNKISLSV
-787 SRLEKYAQCP
+787 SRLERYAQCP

-830 EFTNEV
+830 EFTNEI
-836 KEQGLKWSDLNHE
+836 KEKDLKWSDLSKEN
-849 KCRGIINE
+849 CRNIINS
-857 LVDEQVKNNKS
+857 LVDNQVKNNKS

-888 TKSVMVIT
+888 TKSVMVIS
-896 EQMKRSDFEVYKNEL
+896 EQMKRSDFEIYKNEL
-911 AFGFNKDVDS
+911 AFGFSKDVNS
-921 IKLALPSGENFFL
+921 IKLDLPSGESFYL

-940 VDKLNLEGETYLRVI
+940 VDKLNLEGETYLRII
-955 DYKTGARKFDLNK
+955 DYKTGSKKFDLNK

-991 VESQAM
+991 VENQAM

-1023 EEILKELKLDGLLLN
+1023 SEVLKELKLEGLLL
-1038 DLKVVKAMDKDLEP
+1038 DDVKVVKAMDNTLEP
-1052 GTHSLIIPANIKKAG
+1052 GTHSLIIPANMKKAG
-1067 DLGKNKALITMDQFE
+1067 DLGKNKALITMEQFE

-1096 QDMIDGKIDIEP
+1096 QNMIEGKIDIEP
-1108 CKENKNT
+1108 CKENKNI
-1115 VCEYCSYSHIC
+1115 VCDYCNYSHIC
-1126 QFDSSLEE
+1126 QFDSSLED
-1134 NKYKVISKK
+1134 NRYKVIPKK
-1143 KDEELWKS
+1143 KDEEIWKS
-1151 IYEKVGGEVH
+1151 INEKVGGEVN

>member
-1 MGLRIVYGRAG
+1 MGLKIIYGRAG

-19 INQIKRKIENSP
+19 INQIKKKINNSP
-31 KNKLLLI
+31 TNKLILL

-48 NRMLEAIGEK
+48 NKVLSAIGERY
-58 FVLNAE
+58 VLNAE

-69 RLAYK
+69 RLAHN
-74 VFNECGGITK
+74 VFNECGGATRT
-84 NIMSDAGKSMLLFK
+84 IMGDAGKSMLIFK
-98 VLEDLSDDMTIFKSA
+98 VLEDLGDNMTVFKNA
-113 SKQKGFID
+113 SRQKGFID

-140 DLTLD
+140 DLTINE
-145 QIEEPNLKMKMEELK
+145 IEDENLKMKMEELN
-160 DIFNEFNS
+160 DVFNEFNS
-168 KLHEG
+168 RLHEG
-173 HIDGEDQLLLL
+173 YVDEEDQLLLL
-184 DEKLDDCC
+184 NEKLDGCSL
-192 IYDDAEIWI
+192 YDGAEIWI
-201 DEFTTFTPSQLSV
+201 DEFSSFTPNQLSV
-214 ISKLLKKARRVN
+214 IGKLLKRAKSVN
-226 ITLSLDDTKA
+226 ITLSIDEVNSP
-236 YKGESDLFGATKN
+236 KGESDLFVATKN
-249 TEKRLIRLIEEEG
+249 TEKRLMNLIQEEG
-262 LPFDGYINLNEDVPY
+262 IAFNGYINLNEDIPY
-277 RFKENEEFKHIERQL
+277 RFKENKELAHIERQL
-292 YAYPFEEYRGKN
+292 YAYPFKQYRGEN
-304 ESVRLYKANNNY
+304 NSLRLYRANNNY
-316 DEVEFVAK
+316 DEIEFVAK

-329 VREKEY
+329 VREKQY
-335 RFKDISII
+335 RFKDISVI
-343 CRNVDSYEKVVSVI
+343 CRDVDNYEKVVSAI
-357 FDEYEIPYYID
+357 FAEYEIPYYID

-383 SAVDIISKNWTYENV
+383 SAVDIISKNWTYESM
-398 FKYLKTGLIREFY
+398 FKYLKTGLIKEFR
-411 GRNYEEEN
+411 GVEGAE
-419 NNLLDELEN
+419 LIDELEN

-440 MEEWSNYSSNI
+440 MEEWINYSSSI
-451 LKEEELSEENKQALN
+451 LKEEEISEENKQRLE
-466 RLNDIREAIVTPL
+466 RLNDIRETIVTPL
-479 QEFAEECSG
+479 DEFNKECKG

-494 FAILLYEFLD
+494 FATILYEFLD
-504 NKLGVMDTIDDYV
+504 SKLDIMDTLDKYV
-517 DFFKERDLQTKA
+517 EYFKENDMAIEA

-536 DIFINVLEQAVD
+536 DIFIDVLEQAVD
-548 VLGEEKMDLTEFMKV
+548 VLGNEVMDLNEFMKV
-563 LNVGLSKYEMGL
+563 LNIGLSQYEMGL

-590 IKSRGA
+590 IKSRGT

-604 NDGVLPSANKEEG
+604 NDGVLPSASKEEG

-629 KGVALA
+629 KGISLA
-635 SDTKTKVFE
+635 SDTRTKIFE

-651 AFTIASDY
+651 AFTIAEEY

-695 GFKVI
+695 GFKLVNDKYDKI
-700 RDEYEKVSAK
+700 SAK
-710 IPTLNELMIAMRKNQ
+710 IPTLNELMIAIRKNY
-725 DDIKVE
+725 DGAEIED
-731 EYWNT
+731 YWKY
-736 VYKWFLENSKWKEK
+736 VYDWYLREPKWKER
-750 IEYVKKGLEYSN
+750 IEYVRKGLEYTN
-762 VSKNISKDKAKALY
+762 LENNISKEKAKKLY
-776 EDSNSKISLSV
+776 EDNKNKISLSV
-787 SRLEKYAQCP
+787 SRLEIYAQCP

-830 EFTNEV
+830 EFTNEI
-836 KEQGLKWSDLNHE
+836 KEKDLKWSDLSKEN
-849 KCRGIINE
+849 CRNIINS
-857 LVDEQVKNNKS
+857 LVDNQVKNNKS

-888 TKSVMVIT
+888 TKSVMVIS
-896 EQMKRSDFEVYKNEL
+896 EQMKRSDFEIYKNEL
-911 AFGFNKDVDS
+911 AFGFSKDVNS
-921 IKLALPSGENFFL
+921 IKLDLPSGESFYL

-940 VDKLNLEGETYLRVI
+940 VDKLNLDGETYLRII
-955 DYKTGARKFDLNK
+955 DYKTGSKKFDLNK

-991 VESQAM
+991 VENQAM

-1023 EEILKELKLDGLLLN
+1023 SEVLKELKLEGLLL
-1038 DLKVVKAMDKDLEP
+1038 DDVKVVKAMDNTLEP
-1052 GTHSLIIPANIKKAG
+1052 GTHSLIIPANMKKAG
-1067 DLGKNKALITMDQFE
+1067 DLGKNKALITMEQFE

-1087 VNEKMVEIC
+1087 VNEKMIEIC
-1096 QDMIDGKIDIEP
+1096 QNMIEGKIDIEP
-1108 CKENKNT
+1108 CKENKNI
-1115 VCEYCSYSHIC
+1115 VCDYCNYSHIC
-1126 QFDSSLEE
+1126 QFDSSLED
-1134 NKYKVISKK
+1134 NRYKVIPKK
-1143 KDEELWKS
+1143 KDEEIWKS
-1151 IYEKVGGEVH
+1151 INEKVGGEVN

>member
-1 MGLRIVYGRAG
+1 MGLKIIYGRAG

-19 INQIKRKIENSP
+19 INQIKKKINNSP
-31 KNKLLLI
+31 NNKLILL

-48 NRMLEAIGEK
+48 NKVLNAIGERY
-58 FVLNAE
+58 VLNAE

-69 RLAYK
+69 RLAHN
-74 VFNECGGITK
+74 VFNECGGATRT
-84 NIMSDAGKSMLLFK
+84 IMGDAGKSMLIFK
-98 VLEDLSDDMTIFKSA
+98 VLEDLGDNMTVFKNA
-113 SKQKGFID
+113 SRQKGFID

-140 DLTLD
+140 DLTINE
-145 QIEEPNLKMKMEELK
+145 IEDENLKMKMEELK
-160 DIFNEFNS
+160 DVFNEFNS
-168 KLHEG
+168 RLHEG
-173 HIDGEDQLLLL
+173 YVDEEDQLLLL
-184 DEKLDDCC
+184 NEKLDGCSL
-192 IYDDAEIWI
+192 YDGAEIWI
-201 DEFTTFTPSQLSV
+201 DEFSSFTPNQLSV
-214 ISKLLKKARRVN
+214 IGKLLKRAKNVN
-226 ITLSLDDTKA
+226 ITLSIDEVNSP
-236 YKGESDLFGATKN
+236 KGESDLFVATKN
-249 TEKRLIRLIEEEG
+249 TEKRLMNLIQEEG
-262 LPFDGYINLNEDVPY
+262 IAFNGYINLNEDIPY
-277 RFKENEEFKHIERQL
+277 RFKENKELAHIERQL
-292 YAYPFEEYRGKN
+292 YAYPFKQYRGKN
-304 ESVRLYKANNNY
+304 NSLRLYRANNNY
-316 DEVEFVAK
+316 DEIEFVAK

-329 VREKEY
+329 VREKQY
-335 RFKDISII
+335 RFKDISVI
-343 CRNVDSYEKVVSVI
+343 CRDVENYEKVVSAI
-357 FDEYEIPYYID
+357 FAEYEIPYYID

-383 SAVDIISKNWTYENV
+383 SAVDIISKNWTYESM
-398 FKYLKTGLIREFY
+398 FKYLKTGLIKEFR
-411 GRNYEEEN
+411 GIEGAE
-419 NNLLDELEN
+419 LIDELEN

-440 MEEWSNYSSNI
+440 MEEWVNYSSSI
-451 LKEEELSEENKQALN
+451 LKEEEISEENKQRLE
-466 RLNDIREAIVTPL
+466 RLNDIRETIVSPL
-479 QEFAEECSG
+479 DELNKQCKG

-494 FAILLYEFLD
+494 FATILYEFLD
-504 NKLGVMDTIDDYV
+504 SKLDIMDTLDKYV
-517 DFFKERDLQTKA
+517 EYFKENDMAIEA

-536 DIFINVLEQAVD
+536 DIFIDVLEQAVD
-548 VLGEEKMDLTEFMKV
+548 VLGNEIMDLNEFMKV
-563 LNVGLSKYEMGL
+563 LNIGLSQYEMGL

-604 NDGVLPSANKEEG
+604 NDGVLPSASKEEG

-629 KGVALA
+629 KGISLS
-635 SDTKTKVFE
+635 SDTRTKIFE

-651 AFTIASDY
+651 AFTIAEEY

-695 GFKVI
+695 GFKLVNDKYDKI
-700 RDEYEKVSAK
+700 SAK
-710 IPTLNELMIAMRKNQ
+710 LPTLNELMIAIRKNY
-725 DDIKVE
+725 DGIEIED
-731 EYWNT
+731 YWKY
-736 VYKWFLENSKWKEK
+736 VYDWYLKEPKWKER
-750 IEYVKKGLEYSN
+750 IEYVKKGLEYTN
-762 VSKNISKDKAKALY
+762 LENNISKEKAKKLY
-776 EDSNSKISLSV
+776 EDNKNKISLSV
-787 SRLEKYAQCP
+787 SRLERYAQCP

-830 EFTNEV
+830 EFTNEI
-836 KEQGLKWSDLNHE
+836 KEKDLKWSDLSKEN
-849 KCRGIINE
+849 CRNIINS
-857 LVDEQVKNNKS
+857 LVDNQIKNNKS

-888 TKSVMVIT
+888 TKSVMVIS
-896 EQMKRSDFEVYKNEL
+896 EQMKRSDFEIYKNEL
-911 AFGFNKDVDS
+911 AFGFSKDVNS
-921 IKLALPSGENFFL
+921 IKLDLPSGESFYL

-940 VDKLNLEGETYLRVI
+940 VDKLNLEGETYLRII
-955 DYKTGARKFDLNK
+955 DYKTGSKKFDLNK

-991 VESQAM
+991 VENQAM

-1023 EEILKELKLDGLLLN
+1023 SEVLKELKLEGLLL
-1038 DLKVVKAMDKDLEP
+1038 DDVKVVKAMDNTLEP
-1052 GTHSLIIPANIKKAG
+1052 GTHSLIIPANMKKAG
-1067 DLGKNKALITMDQFE
+1067 DLGKNKALITMEQFE

-1096 QDMIDGKIDIEP
+1096 QNMIEGKIDIEP
-1108 CKENKNT
+1108 CKENKNI
-1115 VCEYCSYSHIC
+1115 VCDYCNYSHIC
-1126 QFDSSLEE
+1126 QFDSSLED
-1134 NKYKVISKK
+1134 NRYKVIPKK
-1143 KDEELWKS
+1143 KDEEIWKS
-1151 IYEKVGGEVH
+1151 INEKVGGEVN

>member
-1 MGLRIVYGRAG
+1 MGLKIIYGRAG

-19 INQIKRKIENSP
+19 INQIKKKINNSP
-31 KNKLLLI
+31 TNKLILL

-48 NRMLEAIGEK
+48 NKVLSAIGERY
-58 FVLNAE
+58 VLNAE

-69 RLAYK
+69 RLAHN
-74 VFNECGGITK
+74 VFNECGGATRT
-84 NIMSDAGKSMLLFK
+84 IMGDAGKSMLIFK
-98 VLEDLSDDMTIFKSA
+98 VLEDLGDNMTVFKNA
-113 SKQKGFID
+113 SRQKGFID

-140 DLTLD
+140 DLTINE
-145 QIEEPNLKMKMEELK
+145 IEDENLKMKMEELK
-160 DIFNEFNS
+160 DVFNEFNS
-168 KLHEG
+168 RLHEG
-173 HIDGEDQLLLL
+173 YVDEEDQLLLL
-184 DEKLDDCC
+184 NEKLDGCSL
-192 IYDDAEIWI
+192 YDGAEIWI
-201 DEFTTFTPSQLSV
+201 DEFSSFTPNQLSV
-214 ISKLLKKARRVN
+214 IGKLLKRAKSVN
-226 ITLSLDDTKA
+226 ITLSIDEVNSH
-236 YKGESDLFGATKN
+236 KGESDLFVATKN
-249 TEKRLIRLIEEEG
+249 TEKRLMNLIQEEG
-262 LPFDGYINLNEDVPY
+262 IAFNGYINLNEDIPY
-277 RFKENEEFKHIERQL
+277 RFKENKELAHIERQL
-292 YAYPFEEYRGKN
+292 YAYPFKQYRGKN
-304 ESVRLYKANNNY
+304 NSLRLYRANNNY
-316 DEVEFVAK
+316 DEIEFVAK

-329 VREKEY
+329 VREKQY
-335 RFKDISII
+335 RFKDISVI
-343 CRNVDSYEKVVSVI
+343 CREVDNYEKVVSAI
-357 FDEYEIPYYID
+357 FAEYEIPYYID

-383 SAVDIISKNWTYENV
+383 SAVDIISKNWNYESM
-398 FKYLKTGLIREFY
+398 FKYLKTGLIKEFR
-411 GRNYEEEN
+411 GVEGAE
-419 NNLLDELEN
+419 LIDELEN

-440 MEEWSNYSSNI
+440 MEEWVNYSSSI
-451 LKEEELSEENKQALN
+451 LKEEEISEENKQRLE
-466 RLNDIREAIVTPL
+466 RLNDIRETIVTPL
-479 QEFAEECSG
+479 DEFNKECKG

-494 FAILLYEFLD
+494 FATILYEFLD
-504 NKLGVMDTIDDYV
+504 SKLDVMDTIDKYV
-517 DFFKERDLQTKA
+517 DYFKENDMAIEA

-536 DIFINVLEQAVD
+536 DIFIDVLEQAVD
-548 VLGEEKMDLTEFMKV
+548 VLGNEVMDLNEFMKV
-563 LNVGLSKYEMGL
+563 LNIGLSQYEMGL

-590 IKSRGA
+590 IKSRGT

-604 NDGVLPSANKEEG
+604 NDGVLPSASKEEG

-629 KGVALA
+629 KGISLA
-635 SDTKTKVFE
+635 SDTRTKIFE

-651 AFTIASDY
+651 AFTIAEEY

-686 LPNVKEESE
+686 IPNVKEESE
-695 GFKVI
+695 GFKLVNDKYDKI
-700 RDEYEKVSAK
+700 SAK
-710 IPTLNELMIAMRKNQ
+710 IPTLNELMIAIRKNY
-725 DDIKVE
+725 DGAEIED
-731 EYWNT
+731 YWKY
-736 VYKWFLENSKWKEK
+736 VYDWYLREPKWKER
-750 IEYVKKGLEYSN
+750 IEYVRKGLEYTN
-762 VSKNISKDKAKALY
+762 LENNISKEKAKKLY
-776 EDSNSKISLSV
+776 EDNKNKISLSV
-787 SRLEKYAQCP
+787 SRLERYAQCP

-830 EFTNEV
+830 EFTNEI
-836 KEQGLKWSDLNHE
+836 KEKDLKWSDLSKEN
-849 KCRGIINE
+849 CRNIINS
-857 LVDEQVKNNKS
+857 LVDNQVKNNKS

-888 TKSVMVIT
+888 TKSVMVIS
-896 EQMKRSDFEVYKNEL
+896 EQMKRSDFEIYKNEL
-911 AFGFNKDVDS
+911 AFGFSKDVNS
-921 IKLALPSGENFFL
+921 IKLDLPSGESFYL

-940 VDKLNLEGETYLRVI
+940 VDKLNLDGETYLRII
-955 DYKTGARKFDLNK
+955 DYKTGSKKFDLNK

-991 VESQAM
+991 VENQAM

-1023 EEILKELKLDGLLLN
+1023 SEVLKELKLEGLLL
-1038 DLKVVKAMDKDLEP
+1038 DDVKVVKAMDNTLEP
-1052 GTHSLIIPANIKKAG
+1052 GTHSLIIPANMKKAG
-1067 DLGKNKALITMDQFE
+1067 DLGKNKALITMEQFE

-1096 QDMIDGKIDIEP
+1096 QNMIEGKIDIEP
-1108 CKENKNT
+1108 CKENKNI
-1115 VCEYCSYSHIC
+1115 VCDYCNYSHIC
-1126 QFDSSLEE
+1126 QFDSSLED
-1134 NKYKVISKK
+1134 NRYKVIPKK
-1143 KDEELWKS
+1143 KDEDIWKS
-1151 IYEKVGGEVH
+1151 INEKVGGEVN

>member
-1 MGLRIVYGRAG
+1 MGLKIIYGRAG

-19 INQIKRKIENSP
+19 INQIKKKINNSP
-31 KNKLLLI
+31 TNKLILL

-48 NRMLEAIGEK
+48 NKVLSAIGERY
-58 FVLNAE
+58 VLNAE

-69 RLAYK
+69 RLAHN
-74 VFNECGGITK
+74 VFNECGGATRT
-84 NIMSDAGKSMLLFK
+84 IMGDAGKSMLIFK
-98 VLEDLSDDMTIFKSA
+98 VLEDLGDNMTVFKNA
-113 SKQKGFID
+113 SRQKGFID

-140 DLTLD
+140 DLTINE
-145 QIEEPNLKMKMEELK
+145 IEDENLKMKMEELK
-160 DIFNEFNS
+160 DVFNEFNS
-168 KLHEG
+168 RLHEG
-173 HIDGEDQLLLL
+173 YVDEEDQLLLL
-184 DEKLDDCC
+184 NEKLDGCSL
-192 IYDDAEIWI
+192 YDGAEIWI
-201 DEFTTFTPSQLSV
+201 DEFSSFTPNQLSV
-214 ISKLLKKARRVN
+214 IGKLLKRAKSVN
-226 ITLSLDDTKA
+226 ITLSIDEVNLP
-236 YKGESDLFGATKN
+236 KGESDLFVATKN
-249 TEKRLIRLIEEEG
+249 TEKRLMNLIQEEG
-262 LPFDGYINLNEDVPY
+262 IAFNGYINLNEDIPY
-277 RFKENEEFKHIERQL
+277 RFKENKELAHIERQL
-292 YAYPFEEYRGKN
+292 YAYPFKQYRGEN
-304 ESVRLYKANNNY
+304 NSLRLYRANNNY
-316 DEVEFVAK
+316 DEIEFVAK

-329 VREKEY
+329 VREKQY
-335 RFKDISII
+335 RFKDISVI
-343 CRNVDSYEKVVSVI
+343 CRDVDNYEKVVSAI
-357 FDEYEIPYYID
+357 FAEYEIPYYID

-383 SAVDIISKNWTYENV
+383 SAVDIISKNWTYESM
-398 FKYLKTGLIREFY
+398 FKYLKTGLIKEFR
-411 GRNYEEEN
+411 GIEGAE
-419 NNLLDELEN
+419 LIDELEN

-440 MEEWSNYSSNI
+440 MEEWVNYSSSI
-451 LKEEELSEENKQALN
+451 LKEEEISEEDKQRLE
-466 RLNDIREAIVTPL
+466 RLNDIRETIVAPL
-479 QEFAEECSG
+479 DEFNKQCKG

-494 FAILLYEFLD
+494 FATILYEFLD
-504 NKLGVMDTIDDYV
+504 SKLDVMDTIDKYV
-517 DFFKERDLQTKA
+517 DYFKENDMAIEA

-536 DIFINVLEQAVD
+536 DIFIDVLEQAVD
-548 VLGEEKMDLTEFMKV
+548 VLGNEVMDLNEFMKV
-563 LNVGLSKYEMGL
+563 LNIGLSQYEMGL

-590 IKSRGA
+590 IKSRGT

-604 NDGVLPSANKEEG
+604 NDGVLPSASKEEG

-629 KGVALA
+629 KGISLA
-635 SDTKTKVFE
+635 SDTRTKIFE

-651 AFTIASDY
+651 AFTIAEEY

-695 GFKVI
+695 GFKLV
-700 RDEYEKVSAK
+700 DDKYEKISAK
-710 IPTLNELMIAMRKNQ
+710 LPTLNELMIAIRKNY
-725 DDIKVE
+725 DGAEIED
-731 EYWNT
+731 YWKY
-736 VYKWFLENSKWKEK
+736 VYDWYLREPKWKER
-750 IEYVKKGLEYSN
+750 IEYVRKGLEYTN
-762 VSKNISKDKAKALY
+762 LENNISKEKAKKLY
-776 EDSNSKISLSV
+776 EDNKNKISLSV
-787 SRLEKYAQCP
+787 SRLERYAQCP

-830 EFTNEV
+830 EFTNEI
-836 KEQGLKWSDLNHE
+836 KEKDLKWSDLSKEN
-849 KCRGIINE
+849 CRNIINS
-857 LVDEQVKNNKS
+857 LVDNQVKNNKS

-888 TKSVMVIT
+888 TKSVMVIS
-896 EQMKRSDFEVYKNEL
+896 EQMKRSDFEIYKNEL
-911 AFGFNKDVDS
+911 AFGFSKDVNS
-921 IKLALPSGENFFL
+921 IKLDLPSGESFYL

-940 VDKLNLEGETYLRVI
+940 VDKLNLDGETYLRII
-955 DYKTGARKFDLNK
+955 DYKTGSKKFDLNK

-991 VESQAM
+991 IENQAM

-1023 EEILKELKLDGLLLN
+1023 SEVLKELKLEGLLL
-1038 DLKVVKAMDKDLEP
+1038 DDVKVVKAMDNTLEP
-1052 GTHSLIIPANIKKAG
+1052 GTHSLIIPANMKKAG
-1067 DLGKNKALITMDQFE
+1067 DLGKNKALITMEQFE

-1096 QDMIDGKIDIEP
+1096 QNMIEGKIDIEP
-1108 CKENKNT
+1108 CKENKNI
-1115 VCEYCSYSHIC
+1115 VCDYCNYSHIC
-1126 QFDSSLEE
+1126 QFDSSLED
-1134 NKYKVISKK
+1134 NRYKVIPKK
-1143 KDEELWKS
+1143 KDEDIWKS
-1151 IYEKVGGEVH
+1151 INEKVGGEVN

>member
-1 MGLRIVYGRAG
+1 MGLKIIYGRAG

-19 INQIKRKIENSP
+19 INQIKKKINNSP
-31 KNKLLLI
+31 NNKLILL

-48 NRMLEAIGEK
+48 NKVLNAIGERY
-58 FVLNAE
+58 VLNAE

-69 RLAYK
+69 RLAHN
-74 VFNECGGITK
+74 VFNECGGATRT
-84 NIMSDAGKSMLLFK
+84 IMGDAGKSMLIFK
-98 VLEDLSDDMTIFKSA
+98 VLEDLGDNMTVFKNA
-113 SKQKGFID
+113 SRQKGFID

-140 DLTLD
+140 DLTINE
-145 QIEEPNLKMKMEELK
+145 IEDENLKMKMEELK
-160 DIFNEFNS
+160 DVFNEFNS
-168 KLHEG
+168 RLHEG
-173 HIDGEDQLLLL
+173 YVDEEDQLLLL
-184 DEKLDDCC
+184 NEKLDGCSL
-192 IYDDAEIWI
+192 YDGAEIWI
-201 DEFTTFTPSQLSV
+201 DEFSSFTPNQLSV
-214 ISKLLKKARRVN
+214 IGKLLKRAKSVN
-226 ITLSLDDTKA
+226 ITLSIDEVNSL
-236 YKGESDLFGATKN
+236 KGESDLFVATKN
-249 TEKRLIRLIEEEG
+249 TEKRLMNLIQEEG
-262 LPFDGYINLNEDVPY
+262 IAFNGYINLNEGIPY
-277 RFKENEEFKHIERQL
+277 RFKENKELAHIERQL
-292 YAYPFEEYRGKN
+292 YAYPFKQYRGEN
-304 ESVRLYKANNNY
+304 NSLRLYRANNNY
-316 DEVEFVAK
+316 DEIEFVAK

-329 VREKEY
+329 VREKQY
-335 RFKDISII
+335 RFKDISVI
-343 CRNVDSYEKVVSVI
+343 CRDVDNYEKVVSAI
-357 FDEYEIPYYID
+357 FAEYEIPYYID

-383 SAVDIISKNWTYENV
+383 SAVDIISKNWTYESM
-398 FKYLKTGLIREFY
+398 FKYLKTGLIKEFR
-411 GRNYEEEN
+411 GIEGAE
-419 NNLLDELEN
+419 LIDELEN

-440 MEEWSNYSSNI
+440 MEEWVNYSSSI
-451 LKEEELSEENKQALN
+451 LKEEYISEENKQRLE
-466 RLNDIREAIVTPL
+466 RLNDIRETIVAPL
-479 QEFAEECSG
+479 DEFNKQCKG

-494 FAILLYEFLD
+494 FATILYEFLD
-504 NKLGVMDTIDDYV
+504 SKLDVMDTIDKYV
-517 DFFKERDLQTKA
+517 DYFKENDMAIEA

-536 DIFINVLEQAVD
+536 DIFIDVLEQAVD
-548 VLGEEKMDLTEFMKV
+548 VLGNEVMDLNEFMKV
-563 LNVGLSKYEMGL
+563 LNIGLSQYEMGL

-590 IKSRGA
+590 IKSRGT

-604 NDGVLPSANKEEG
+604 NDGVLPSASKEEG

-629 KGVALA
+629 KGISLA
-635 SDTKTKVFE
+635 SDTRTKIFE

-651 AFTIASDY
+651 AFTIAEEY

-695 GFKVI
+695 GFKLVN
-700 RDEYEKVSAK
+700 DKYEKISAK
-710 IPTLNELMIAMRKNQ
+710 IPTLNELMIAIRKNY
-725 DDIKVE
+725 DGAEIED
-731 EYWNT
+731 YWKY
-736 VYKWFLENSKWKEK
+736 VYDWYLREPKWKER
-750 IEYVKKGLEYSN
+750 IEYVKKGLEYTN
-762 VSKNISKDKAKALY
+762 LENNISKEKAKKLY
-776 EDSNSKISLSV
+776 EDNKNKISLSV
-787 SRLEKYAQCP
+787 SRLERYAQCP

-830 EFTNEV
+830 EFTNEI
-836 KEQGLKWSDLNHE
+836 KEKDLKWSDLSKEN
-849 KCRGIINE
+849 CRNIINS
-857 LVDEQVKNNKS
+857 LVDNQVKNNKS

-888 TKSVMVIT
+888 TKSVMVIS
-896 EQMKRSDFEVYKNEL
+896 EQMKRSDFEIYKNEL
-911 AFGFNKDVDS
+911 AFGFSKDMNS
-921 IKLALPSGENFFL
+921 IKLDLPSGESFYL

-940 VDKLNLEGETYLRVI
+940 VDKLNLDGETYLRII
-955 DYKTGARKFDLNK
+955 DYKTGSKKFDLNK

-991 VESQAM
+991 VENQAM

-1023 EEILKELKLDGLLLN
+1023 SEVLKELKLEGLLL
-1038 DLKVVKAMDKDLEP
+1038 DDVKVVKAMDNTLEP
-1052 GTHSLIIPANIKKAG
+1052 GTHSLIIPANMKKAG
-1067 DLGKNKALITMDQFE
+1067 DLGKNKALITMEQFE

-1096 QDMIDGKIDIEP
+1096 QNMIEGKIDIEP
-1108 CKENKNT
+1108 CKENKNI
-1115 VCEYCSYSHIC
+1115 VCDYCNYSHIC
-1126 QFDSSLEE
+1126 QFDSSLED
-1134 NKYKVISKK
+1134 NRYKVIPKK
-1143 KDEELWKS
+1143 KEEEIWKS
-1151 IYEKVGGEVH
+1151 INEKVGGEVN

>member
-1 MGLRIVYGRAG
+1 MGLKIIYGRAG

-19 INQIKRKIENSP
+19 INQIKKKINNSP
-31 KNKLLLI
+31 INKLILL

-48 NRMLEAIGEK
+48 NKVLNAIGERY
-58 FVLNAE
+58 VLNAE

-69 RLAYK
+69 RLAHN
-74 VFNECGGITK
+74 VFNECGGATRT
-84 NIMSDAGKSMLLFK
+84 IMGDAGKSMLIFK
-98 VLEDLSDDMTIFKSA
+98 VLEDLGDNMTVFKNA
-113 SKQKGFID
+113 SRQKGFID

-140 DLTLD
+140 DLTINE
-145 QIEEPNLKMKMEELK
+145 IEDENLKMKMEELK
-160 DIFNEFNS
+160 DVFDEFNS
-168 KLHEG
+168 RLHEG
-173 HIDGEDQLLLL
+173 YVDEEDQLLLL
-184 DEKLDDCC
+184 NEKLDGCSL
-192 IYDDAEIWI
+192 YDGAEIWI
-201 DEFTTFTPSQLSV
+201 DEFSSFTPNQLSV
-214 ISKLLKKARRVN
+214 IGKLLKRAKSVN
-226 ITLSLDDTKA
+226 ITLSIDEVNSL
-236 YKGESDLFGATKN
+236 KGESDLFVATKN
-249 TEKRLIRLIEEEG
+249 TEKRLMNLIQEEG
-262 LPFDGYINLNEDVPY
+262 IAFNGYINLNEGIPY
-277 RFKENEEFKHIERQL
+277 RFKENKELAHIERQL
-292 YAYPFEEYRGKN
+292 YAYPFKQYRGEN
-304 ESVRLYKANNNY
+304 NSLRLYRANNNY
-316 DEVEFVAK
+316 DEIEFVAK

-329 VREKEY
+329 VREKQY
-335 RFKDISII
+335 RFKDISVI
-343 CRNVDSYEKVVSVI
+343 CRDVDNYEKVVSAI
-357 FDEYEIPYYID
+357 FAEYEIPYYID

-383 SAVDIISKNWTYENV
+383 SAVDIISKNWTYESM
-398 FKYLKTGLIREFY
+398 FKYLKTGLIKEFR
-411 GRNYEEEN
+411 GIEGAE
-419 NNLLDELEN
+419 LIDELEN

-440 MEEWSNYSSNI
+440 MEEWVNYSSSI
-451 LKEEELSEENKQALN
+451 LKEEYISEENKQRLE
-466 RLNDIREAIVTPL
+466 RLNDIRETIVAPL
-479 QEFAEECSG
+479 DEFNKQCKG

-494 FAILLYEFLD
+494 FATILYEFLD
-504 NKLGVMDTIDDYV
+504 SKLDVMDTIDKYV
-517 DFFKERDLQTKA
+517 DYFKENDMAIEA

-536 DIFINVLEQAVD
+536 DIFIDVLEQAVD
-548 VLGEEKMDLTEFMKV
+548 VLGNEVMDLNEFMKV
-563 LNVGLSKYEMGL
+563 LNIGLSQYEMGL

-590 IKSRGA
+590 IKSRGT

-604 NDGVLPSANKEEG
+604 NDGVLPSASKEEG

-629 KGVALA
+629 KGISLA
-635 SDTKTKVFE
+635 SDTRTKIFE

-651 AFTIASDY
+651 AFTIAEEY

-695 GFKVI
+695 GFKLVN
-700 RDEYEKVSAK
+700 DKYEKISAK
-710 IPTLNELMIAMRKNQ
+710 LPTLNELMIAIRKNY
-725 DDIKVE
+725 DGAEIED
-731 EYWNT
+731 YWKY
-736 VYKWFLENSKWKEK
+736 VYDWYLREAKWKER
-750 IEYVKKGLEYSN
+750 IEYVKKGLEYTN
-762 VSKNISKDKAKALY
+762 LENNISKEKAKKLY
-776 EDSNSKISLSV
+776 EDNKNKISLSV
-787 SRLEKYAQCP
+787 SRLERYAQCP

-830 EFTNEV
+830 EFTNEI
-836 KEQGLKWSDLNHE
+836 KEKDLKWSDLSKEN
-849 KCRGIINE
+849 CRNIINS
-857 LVDEQVKNNKS
+857 LVDNQVKNNKS

-888 TKSVMVIT
+888 TKSVMVIS
-896 EQMKRSDFEVYKNEL
+896 EQMKRSDFEIYKNEL
-911 AFGFNKDVDS
+911 AFGFSKDVNS
-921 IKLALPSGENFFL
+921 IKLDLPSGESFYL

-940 VDKLNLEGETYLRVI
+940 VDKLNLDGETYLRII
-955 DYKTGARKFDLNK
+955 DYKTGSKKFDLNK

-991 VESQAM
+991 VENQAM

-1023 EEILKELKLDGLLLN
+1023 SEVLKELKLEGLLL
-1038 DLKVVKAMDKDLEP
+1038 DDVKVVKAMDNTLEP
-1052 GTHSLIIPANIKKAG
+1052 GTHSLIIPANMKKAG
-1067 DLGKNKALITMDQFE
+1067 DLGKNKALITMEQFE

-1096 QDMIDGKIDIEP
+1096 QNMIEGKIDIEP
-1108 CKENKNT
+1108 CKENKNI
-1115 VCEYCSYSHIC
+1115 VCDYCNYSHIC
-1126 QFDSSLEE
+1126 QFDSSLED
-1134 NKYKVISKK
+1134 NRYKVIPKK
-1143 KDEELWKS
+1143 KDEDIWKS
-1151 IYEKVGGEVH
+1151 INEKVGGEVN